1 MKGKGKMSLIA
12 AVMIMLAV
20 LAVFAGCVVDEQPPE
35 PQGYTVT
42 LWEGNSY
49 ALAADAV
56 DTLFDSIPSREGYLF
71 GGWFFDNGTWQ
82 KPVTAAGLAA
92 SEAGTIIYAK
102 WTATGD
108 LALVTFYDHR
118 DGVVL
123 YRAYVEKGSDL
134 SSFDIS
140 PTFRPAD
147 ERYEYIFKG
156 WDKDLTAIAGDTDVR
171 PVYDEIARTYNVTFI
186 VNNVAAKV
194 VSVPY
199 GGAVEAPDAEDIS
212 TYLPHING
220 KKVTFSGWS
229 ATAEELSSI
238 TEDTEVVALW
248 STEDI
253 YFEVTFN
260 YGDGQTTT
268 QTVRYG
274 EDAVP
279 PTYGLDKPD
288 DLGVDHVFVGWD
300 NNYCFVTE
308 DRVINA
314 VYDDH
319 TAWYR
324 VDFYVDN
331 VVYCRYY
338 VEGGEESPMPADPV
352 KPSDETNNYTFDKW
366 LDSRGREADLGSI
379 TSDTAVYAHFGTQKR
394 TYTVEFY
401 VEGKLVDTQRVTTG
415 AAAVAPGED
424 KIQAAISSEE
434 GVVKTFKGWDKTYGE
449 VKSDL
454 VVNAVIERTLETRTV
469 TFKWGLEG
477 EKSEEMTVTFG
488 TAAVA
493 PEVENTTIEKED
505 GIYVFDGWEVV
516 TQGYD
521 SWTSVKSDLTVKA
534 QYKKYP
540 KVFEVRFLDAMGA
553 LIGDVQMVEYGKSAT
568 APSEN
573 PQKAADAQYTYEFD
587 RWDEDFT
594 NVTSDLTIS
603 PLYNAITRTYTV
615 TFYDA
620 DGAQI
625 GEKQSVAY
633 GGKATKPENPVKEST
648 EKYSYTFAGWTG
660 GDVDNIVGDTEFY
673 PTYTETV
680 RKYNVTFIYGKVD
693 EPESSDYHEVI
704 QQVEY
709 GASATAPEKEAE
721 AYTGTNTTEYQ
732 FAGWETSNYLN
743 VTGDMTVKA
752 IYRTYD
758 KYFNVTFR
766 DESGALLSAPQY
778 VRYDKDAVVLP
789 DAENIVKQQDVQY
802 TYAFDGWTYDDGT
815 FISDEDFAAIAGG
828 MKVNRDYELTA
839 HFAKTLRKYTVIFYD
854 DDRTTVLSEQQVDYG
869 ASAAEPE
876 APTKEQ
882 TVQWVYTFKGWDSE
896 AWKNITG
903 DTVVYAT
910 YLQSL
915 RKYDVTFV
923 YGNVDDQSSDDC
935 LTTTIQVEYGKVPEV
950 PADIDTTRPSTAK
963 YDYTFNGWNGLLA
976 VSGDMTVTADYVATI
991 RNYKVT
997 FYNMTTG
1004 ASEGTDTMPYGSWIE
1019 RTMSAGGYVFDSWY
1033 TKDGDNYVALPTKDD
1048 VLSAGGEGHV
1058 TGDMTLYGNL
1068 VMEGITFDS
1077 NNNISGYTG
1086 SNSFVVIPTYAN
1098 REKVGAINSYM
1109 FRGRTQEEIEAVYL
1123 PLGVQVSAN
1132 AFRSMDN
1139 EPFELGNSATWDR
1152 IYDDDVVKTLIVY
1165 CQAED
1170 DGGLDAAWDQ
1180 FDSNWDS
1187 NSIVGATRSGGISSD
1202 NKYFNV
1208 VNIKTIGDYN
1218 FVLINDDGENKAI
1231 IQRFVN
1237 GTKKYVEL
1245 PTGTVTDGTGES
1257 AVEYRITEVA
1267 GSAFRGMSNV
1277 ETVFISAEW
1286 EDLKVGRYVFSGL
1299 TATIYLAIDEPSL
1312 GSTIPG
1318 IGTTDVAK
1326 WNVGWA
1332 KTASGDEGTLTLEWN
1347 CDGLYTQDEVTYLL
1361 RSSGEAIAI
1370 SQEFTFFGGLTKL
1383 TVPETLTVNEKTYTV
1398 TEIGDQLFKDEWLLT
1413 DVSIP
1418 GTIEKIGEQ
1427 AFYGTNLKSLTLADG
1442 LKEIG
1447 NLAFAMNGNL
1457 SYVYIPESCE
1467 TIGYFAFAGANNA
1480 ELFMGRKSAPTGSGL
1495 IGYKVGWNTT
1505 VDLTGIDIS
1514 SIGNIV
1520 SSLVSSGTTLP
1531 TYWNAVGKTEVDIRG
1546 TGLEIGSQVKLIFV
1560 VTKDGNARV
1569 IGATTVG
1576 ANIGLKLKNFTIPRE
1591 VEYNGTKYTVTAIDS
1606 GAFGSWDIETLGIPS
1621 TVTSIASNA
1630 FSSIKTIN
1638 TDAAQPTDTAL
1649 PAGWEFDA
1657 TGITINYGQTL
1668 S

>member
-20 LAVFAGCVVDEQPPE
+20 LTVFAGCVVDEQPPE

-49 ALAADAV
+49 ALAQDDV
-56 DTLFDSIPSREGYLF
+56 DSLFESVPSREGYLF

-82 KPVTAAGLAA
+82 KPVTAAELAA
-92 SEAGTIIYAK
+92 SPDGTVVYAK

-147 ERYEYIFKG
+147 EKFEYIFKG

-338 VEGGEESPMPADPV
+338 VEDGEASPMPADPV

-366 LDSRGREADLGSI
+366 QDIRGREADLGSI

-424 KIQAAISSEE
+424 KVQAAISPEE
-434 GVVKTFKGWDKTYGE
+434 GVVKKFKGWDRTYGE

-469 TFKWGLEG
+469 TFKWWGLEG
-477 EKSEEMTVTFG
+477 EKSEVMTVTFG

-493 PEVENTTIEKED
+493 PEVENTTIEKKD

-540 KVFEVRFLDAMGA
+540 KVFAVRFLDAEGA

-568 APSEN
+568 APSEE
-573 PQKAADAQYTYEFD
+573 PQKAADAQNTYEFD
-587 RWDEDFT
+587 RWDKDFKS
-594 NVTSDLTIS
+594 VTSDLTIS
-603 PLYNAITRTYTV
+603 PMYNAITRTYTV
-615 TFYDA
+615 TFHDA

-625 GEKQSVAY
+625 GEKQSVPY

-648 EKYSYTFAGWTG
+648 EKYSYTFTGWTG

-680 RKYNVTFIYGKVD
+680 REYNVTFIYGKVD

-704 QQVEY
+704 QSVEY
-709 GASATAPEKEAE
+709 GASATAPEEEAK

-743 VTGDMTVKA
+743 VTKDLTVKA
-752 IYRTYD
+752 VYRTYD
-758 KYFNVTFR
+758 NYFNVTFR

-778 VRYDKDAVVLP
+778 VRYGKDAVVLP

-802 TYAFDGWTYDDGT
+802 TYAFDGWTDDDGT

-828 MKVNRDYELTA
+828 MKVNRDYKLTA
-839 HFAKTLRKYTVIFYD
+839 HFAATLRKYTVIFYD

-869 ASAAEPE
+869 TSAAEPE

-882 TVQWVYTFKGWDSE
+882 TVQWVYTFGGWSSE

-923 YGNVDDQSSDDC
+923 YGNVDDESSGDYRK
-935 LTTTIQVEYGKVPEV
+935 TTIQVEYGKIPTVPE
-950 PADIDTTRPSTAK
+950 DIDPTRPSTAK
-963 YDYTFNGWNGLLA
+963 YDYTFSGWNGLLA

-1004 ASEGTDTMPYGSWIE
+1004 AFEGENEMPYGSWIE

-1058 TGDMTLYGNL
+1058 NGDMVLYGNL

-1098 REKVGAINSYM
+1098 RQKVGEINSYM
-1109 FRGRTQEEIEAVYL
+1109 FRGRTQEEIEAVYV
-1123 PLGVQVSAN
+1123 PYGVVVNAK
-1132 AFRSMDN
+1132 AFRSMDD
-1139 EPFELGNSATWDR
+1139 EPYDALNPATWDR
-1152 IYDDDVVKTLIVY
+1152 IYDEDVVKTIILYV
-1165 CQAED
+1165 ED
-1170 DGGLDAAWDQ
+1170 SNPGIIITGN
-1180 FDSNWDS
+1180 FKSNWDS
-1187 NSIVGATRSGGISSD
+1187 GVPGD
-1202 NKYFNV
+1202 NKYFDV
-1208 VNIKTIGDYN
+1208 KGIETIGDYN
-1218 FVLINDDGENKAI
+1218 YVLLADNTAI

-1245 PTGTVTDGTGES
+1245 PTGSVHMSSGDNAGD
-1257 AVEYRITEVA
+1257 YRITELA

-1277 ETVFISAEW
+1277 GTVFIANEW
-1286 EDLKVGRYVFSGL
+1286 KDLKFGKHIFSGL
-1299 TATIYLAIDEPSL
+1299 TATIYLAIEKPTA
-1312 GSTIPG
+1312 GNIPWTETS
-1318 IGTTDVAK
+1318 IGTPVLAEWK
-1326 WNVGWA
+1326 GSWA
-1332 KTASGDEGTLTLEWN
+1332 NTASGDEGEITLEWN

-1361 RSSGEAIAI
+1361 RSNGEAIAI
-1370 SQEFTFFGGLTKL
+1370 SQEFTFVGSLTKL

-1398 TEIGDQLFKDEWLLT
+1398 TEIGDQLFKDEMLLT

-1418 GTIEKIGEQ
+1418 GTIKRIGEQ
-1427 AFYGTNLKSLTLADG
+1427 AFFGTNLKSLTLAEG
-1442 LKEIG
+1442 LEEIG
-1447 NLAFAMNGNL
+1447 NLAFAMNTSL
-1457 SYVYIPESCE
+1457 TYVYIPESCD
-1467 TIGYFAFAGANNA
+1467 TIGYFTFAGANNA

-1514 SIGNIV
+1514 SIGSIV
-1520 SSLVSSGTTLP
+1520 SSLVGSGTTLP
-1531 TYWNAVGKTEVDIRG
+1531 TYWNAVGKTEVERDGWNSIIVAKAV
-1546 TGLEIGSQVKLIFV
+1546 LEFV
-1560 VTKDGNARV
+1560 VQKDGNARL
-1569 IGATTVG
+1569 IRASQDGIIA
-1576 ANIGLKLKNFTIPRE
+1576 KLKSFNIPST
-1591 VEYNGTKYTVTAIDS
+1591 VTYNGVVYTVTAIDS
-1606 GAFGSWDIETLGIPS
+1606 SAFADWELDTLGIPS

-1638 TDAAQPTDTAL
+1638 TDLAQPTEGTK
-1649 PAGWEFDA
+1649 PVGWEFDA
-1657 TGITINYGQTL
+1657 TNITINYGQTL

>member
-49 ALAADAV
+49 ALAQDGV

-82 KPVTAAGLAA
+82 KPVTAAELAA
-92 SEAGTIIYAK
+92 SPDGTVVYAK

-140 PTFRPAD
+140 PTFRSAD
-147 ERYEYIFKG
+147 EKFEYIFKG

-338 VEGGEESPMPADPV
+338 VEGGEASPMPADPV

-366 LDSRGREADLGSI
+366 LDIRGREADLDSI
-379 TSDTAVYAHFGTQKR
+379 TSDTEVYAHFGTQKR

-424 KIQAAISSEE
+424 KVQAAISSEE
-434 GVVKTFKGWDKTYGE
+434 GVVKEFKGWDKTYGE

-469 TFKWGLEG
+469 TFKWWGLEG
-477 EKSEEMTVTFG
+477 EESKEMTVTFG

-521 SWTSVKSDLTVKA
+521 SWTSVKSDLTVEA

-540 KVFEVRFLDAMGA
+540 KVFEVRFLDAEGA
-553 LIGDVQMVEYGKSAT
+553 LIEGVQMVEYGESAT
-568 APSEN
+568 APSEE

-587 RWDEDFT
+587 RWDKDFT
-594 NVTSDLTIS
+594 NVTSDLEIRPVYEKKVRS
-603 PLYNAITRTYTV
+603 YTV
-615 TFYDA
+615 VFYDA

-625 GEKQSVAY
+625 GDAQQVEY
-633 GGKATKPENPVKEST
+633 GKAADEPDTTPVKEST
-648 EKYSYTFAGWTG
+648 EKYSYTFAVWTG

-673 PTYTETV
+673 PTYTGTV
-680 RKYNVTFIYGKVD
+680 RKYNVTFIYKVD
-693 EPESSDYHEVI
+693 KPESSDDYHEET

-709 GASATAPEKEAE
+709 GKSAEAPEEEAK
-721 AYTGTNTTEYQ
+721 AYTGTDTTEYQ

-743 VTGDMTVKA
+743 VTGDLTVKA
-752 IYRTYD
+752 VYRTYD

-778 VRYDKDAVVLP
+778 VRYGRDAVVLP
-789 DAENIVKQQDVQY
+789 SAENIVKQQDVQY
-802 TYAFDGWTYDDGT
+802 TYAFDGWTDDDGT

-828 MKVNRDYELTA
+828 MKVNRDYKLTA

-869 ASAAEPE
+869 TSAIQPE

-882 TVQWVYTFKGWDSE
+882 TVQWVYTFGGWDST
-896 AWKNITG
+896 AWKNIVG

-910 YLQSL
+910 YSQAL

-923 YGNVDDQSSDDC
+923 YGNVDDPSSGDYR
-935 LTTTIQVEYGKVPEV
+935 TRKIQVEYGKIPTVPE
-950 PADIDTTRPSTAK
+950 DIDPTRPSTAK
-963 YDYTFNGWNGLLA
+963 YDYAFNGWNGLLA

-1004 ASEGTDTMPYGSWIE
+1004 AFEGENEMPYGSWIE

-1033 TKDGDNYVALPTKDD
+1033 TKDGDDYTALPTKDD
-1048 VLSAGGEGHV
+1048 VQSAGGEGHV
-1058 TGDMTLYGNL
+1058 NGDMVLYGNL
-1068 VMEGITFDS
+1068 VMEGFEFDAD
-1077 NNNISGYTG
+1077 NNIESYGG
-1086 SNSFVVIPTYAN
+1086 SASFVILPTYAN
-1098 REKVGAINSYM
+1098 RQKVSEIKPKM
-1109 FRGRTQEEIEAVYL
+1109 FWGRTQDEISAVYVPEGL
-1123 PLGVQVSAN
+1123 KVQKE
-1132 AFRSMDN
+1132 AFRSDN
-1139 EPFELGNSATWDR
+1139 TYTWDEDSTK
-1152 IYDDDVVKTLIVY
+1152 YGQVK
-1165 CQAED
+1165 D
-1170 DGGLDAAWDQ
+1170 
-1180 FDSNWDS
+1180 
-1187 NSIVGATRSGGISSD
+1187 
-1202 NKYFNV
+1202 
-1208 VNIKTIGDYN
+1208 
-1218 FVLINDDGENKAI
+1218 
-1231 IQRFVN
+1231 
-1237 GTKKYVEL
+1237 
-1245 PTGTVTDGTGES
+1245 
-1257 AVEYRITEVA
+1257 
-1267 GSAFRGMSNV
+1267 
-1277 ETVFISAEW
+1277 
-1286 EDLKVGRYVFSGL
+1286 
-1299 TATIYLAIDEPSL
+1299 
-1312 GSTIPG
+1312 
-1318 IGTTDVAK
+1318 TDVAK
-1326 WNVGWA
+1326 TVLVLFACEKPLGGTAASTGNFSLNWASGLKGENVFWDVSTAVAIGDYEVILYGGTGAILYKFLNATTSYVNIPTTVTYKGATDTEA
-1332 KTASGDEGTLTLEWN
+1332 KTYTVTTITDYCYADRTNIQTVFVPAEAANMKLGAYLFKNVTATVYLAMERPKKLGVEHDYVLGKWSMFWNYNTWTSKNENLTLEWN
-1347 CDGLYTQDEVTYLL
+1347 CDGLVEIDNVTYLL
-1361 RSSGEAIAI
+1361 RGTGEAVAIA
-1370 SQEFTFFGGLTKL
+1370 QDLTFVGSLTNYTIPS
-1383 TVPETLTVNEKTYTV
+1383 TVTYKEKTYTV
-1398 TEIGDQLFKDEWLLT
+1398 TELGAQLFKDELLLSVVT
-1413 DVSIP
+1413 IP
-1418 GTIEKIGEQ
+1418 DTINVIGDQ
-1427 AFYGTNLKSLTLADG
+1427 AFYGTNLESLTLPEG
-1442 LKEIG
+1442 LETIG
-1447 NLAFAMNGNL
+1447 DLAFAMNTNL
-1457 SYVYIPESCE
+1457 KYVYVPASCSE
-1467 TIGYFAFAGANNA
+1467 IGYFAFTGANNA
-1480 ELFMGRKSAPTGSGL
+1480 ELFMGRDSAPTGSGL
-1495 IGYKVGWNTT
+1495 IGYKMGWNYTT
-1505 VDLTGIDIS
+1505 SLTGIDL
-1514 SIGNIV
+1514 GNIAGAV
-1520 SSLVSSGTTLP
+1520 ETLFKNGTELP
-1531 TYWNAVGKTEVDIRG
+1531 TYWRTRDLVKGSGEDDQSGEIAIYKEIYVNYVVKTDGTAYIYSSGKTSSAMPVLDKFAL
-1546 TGLEIGSQVKLIFV
+1546 TSA
-1560 VTKDGNARV
+1560 VT
-1569 IGATTVG
+1569 
-1576 ANIGLKLKNFTIPRE
+1576 F
-1591 VEYNGTKYTVTAIDS
+1591 NGESITVTVIKAD
-1606 GAFGSWDIETLGIPS
+1606 AFGSAVSEIFIPS
-1621 TVTSIASNA
+1621 TVTTIESGAFTNA
-1630 FSSIKTIN
+1630 VSVR
-1638 TDAAQPTDTAL
+1638 TDATET
-1649 PAGWEFDA
+1649 PAGWNLPEGSTVTTA
-1657 TGITINYGQTL
+1657 
-1668 S
+1668 

>member
-49 ALAADAV
+49 ALAQDGV

-82 KPVTAAGLAA
+82 KPVTAAELAA
-92 SEAGTIIYAK
+92 SPDGTVVYAK

-147 ERYEYIFKG
+147 EKFEYIFKG

-338 VEGGEESPMPADPV
+338 VEGGEASPMPADPV

-379 TSDTAVYAHFGTQKR
+379 TSNTEVYAHFGTQKR

-415 AAAVAPGED
+415 AAAVAPGEG
-424 KIQAAISSEE
+424 KVQAAISSEE
-434 GVVKTFKGWDKTYGE
+434 GVDKTFKGWDKTYGE

-469 TFKWGLEG
+469 TFKWWGLEG

-521 SWTSVKSDLTVKA
+521 SWTSVKSDLTVEA

-540 KVFEVRFLDAMGA
+540 KVFEVRFLDAEGA
-553 LIGDVQMVEYGKSAT
+553 LIDDVQMVEYGESAN

-573 PQKAADAQYTYEFD
+573 PQKAANAQYTYEFD
-587 RWDEDFT
+587 RWDKDFT
-594 NVTSDLTIS
+594 SVTSDLTIS

-625 GEKQSVAY
+625 GEEQTVAY
-633 GGKATKPENPVKEST
+633 GEGASVPDPAPVKADTPQYE
-648 EKYSYTFAGWTG
+648 YIFAGWTG
-660 GDVDNIVGDTEFY
+660 GDVGNIVGDTEFY

-704 QQVEY
+704 QSVEY
-709 GASATAPEKEAE
+709 GASATAPEEEAK

-743 VTGDMTVKA
+743 VTGDLTVKA
-752 IYRTYD
+752 VYRTYD
-758 KYFNVTFR
+758 NYFNVTFR

-778 VRYDKDAVVLP
+778 VRYGKDAVVLP

-828 MKVNRDYELTA
+828 MTVDRDYELTA
-839 HFAKTLRKYTVIFYD
+839 HFAATLRKYTVIFYD

-869 ASAAEPE
+869 TSAAEPE

-882 TVQWVYTFKGWDSE
+882 TVQWVYTFDGWSSE
-896 AWKNITG
+896 AWKNIAG

-923 YGNVDDQSSDDC
+923 YGNVDDPSSDDYR
-935 LTTTIQVEYGKVPEV
+935 TRTIQVEYGKVPTAPEG
-950 PADIDTTRPSTAK
+950 IDTSRPSTPK
-963 YDYTFNGWNGLLA
+963 YEYEFNGWNGLLA
-976 VSGDMTVTADYVATI
+976 VSGDMTVTADYIATI
-991 RNYKVT
+991 RNYKVI
-997 FYNMTTG
+997 FYDMTTG
-1004 ASEGTDTMPYGSWIE
+1004 ELEGDNEMPYGSWIE
-1019 RTMSAGGYVFDSWY
+1019 RTMSAGGYIFDSWY
-1033 TKDGDNYVALPTKDD
+1033 TKEGDDYTALPTKDD
-1048 VLSAGGEGHV
+1048 VLAAGGEGHV
-1058 TGDMTLYGNL
+1058 TGEMTLYGNL

-1098 REKVGAINSYM
+1098 RQKVNAINGHM
-1109 FRGRTQEEIEAVYL
+1109 FQGRTQEEIEAVYL

-1132 AFRSMDN
+1132 AFRSMDD
-1139 EPFELGNSATWDR
+1139 EPHEAGNLATLDK
-1152 IYDDDVVKTLIVY
+1152 IYDEDVVKTLIVY

-1170 DGGLDAAWDQ
+1170 DGGVDAAWDQ
-1180 FDSNWDS
+1180 FDPNWDS
-1187 NSIVGATRSGGISSD
+1187 NSIFGALTSGGISSV

-1208 VNIKTIGDYN
+1208 KGIETIGDYN
-1218 FVLINDDGENKAI
+1218 YVLLADNTAI

-1257 AVEYRITEVA
+1257 AVEYRITELA
-1267 GSAFRGMSNV
+1267 GSAFRGMTNV
-1277 ETVFISAEW
+1277 ETVFIAAEW

-1299 TATIYLAIDEPSL
+1299 TATIYLAIEEPAL

-1318 IGTTDVAK
+1318 IGSSDIAD

-1332 KTASGDEGTLTLEWN
+1332 GKASGDEGELTLEWN

-1361 RSSGEAIAI
+1361 RSNGEAIAI

-1418 GTIEKIGEQ
+1418 GTIKRIGEQ
-1427 AFYGTNLKSLTLADG
+1427 AFFGTNLKSLTLAEG
-1442 LKEIG
+1442 LEEIG
-1447 NLAFAMNGNL
+1447 NLAFAMNTSL
-1457 SYVYIPESCE
+1457 TYVYIPESCD

-1514 SIGNIV
+1514 SIGSIV
-1520 SSLVSSGTTLP
+1520 SSLVGSGTTLP
-1531 TYWNAVGKTEVDIRG
+1531 TYWNAVGKTEVERDGWNSIIVAKAV
-1546 TGLEIGSQVKLIFV
+1546 LEFV
-1560 VTKDGNARV
+1560 VQKDGNARL
-1569 IGATTVG
+1569 IRASQDGIIA
-1576 ANIGLKLKNFTIPRE
+1576 KLKSFNIPST
-1591 VEYNGTKYTVTAIDS
+1591 VTYNDVVYTVTAIDS
-1606 GAFGSWDIETLGIPS
+1606 SAFADWELDTLGIPS

-1638 TDAAQPTDTAL
+1638 TDAAQPTEGTK

-1657 TGITINYGQTL
+1657 TNITINYGQTL

>member
-82 KPVTAAGLAA
+82 KPVTAAELAA
-92 SEAGTIIYAK
+92 SPDGTVVYAK

-147 ERYEYIFKG
+147 EKFEYIFKG

-171 PVYDEIARTYNVTFI
+171 PVYDEVARTYNVTFI

-338 VEGGEESPMPADPV
+338 VEGGEASPMPADPV

-366 LDSRGREADLGSI
+366 LDIRGREADLDSI
-379 TSDTAVYAHFGTQKR
+379 TSDTEVYAHFGTQKR

-424 KIQAAISSEE
+424 KVQAAISSEE
-434 GVVKTFKGWDKTYGE
+434 GVVKEFKGWDKTYGE

-469 TFKWGLEG
+469 TFKWWGLEG
-477 EKSEEMTVTFG
+477 EESKEMTVTFG

-521 SWTSVKSDLTVKA
+521 SWTSVKFDLTVKA

-540 KVFEVRFLDAMGA
+540 KVFEVRFLDAQGA
-553 LIGDVQMVEYGKSAT
+553 LIDDVQMVEYGESAT
-568 APSEN
+568 APSEE
-573 PQKAADAQYTYEFD
+573 PQKAADAQNTYEFD
-587 RWDEDFT
+587 RWDKDFKS
-594 NVTSDLTIS
+594 VTSDLTIS

-625 GEKQSVAY
+625 GEAQTVAY
-633 GGKATKPENPVKEST
+633 GEGASVPDPAPVKAATPQYE
-648 EKYSYTFAGWTG
+648 YIFAGWTG
-660 GDVDNIVGDTEFY
+660 GDVDKIIGDTEFY

-693 EPESSDYHEVI
+693 EPGSSDYHEVI

-709 GASATAPEKEAE
+709 GGKATAPEEEAK

-743 VTGDMTVKA
+743 VTGDLTVKA
-752 IYRTYD
+752 VYRTYD
-758 KYFNVTFR
+758 NYFNVTFR

-778 VRYDKDAVVLP
+778 VRYGRDAVVLP
-789 DAENIVKQQDVQY
+789 SAENIVKQQDVQY
-802 TYAFDGWTYDDGT
+802 TYAFDGWTDDDGT

-828 MKVNRDYELTA
+828 MKVNRDYKLTA

-869 ASAAEPE
+869 TSAIQPE

-882 TVQWVYTFKGWDSE
+882 TVQWVYTFGGWDST
-896 AWKNITG
+896 AWKNIVG

-910 YLQSL
+910 YSQAL

-923 YGNVDDQSSDDC
+923 YGNVDDPSSGDYR
-935 LTTTIQVEYGKVPEV
+935 TRKIQVEYGKIPTVPE
-950 PADIDTTRPSTAK
+950 DIDPTRPSTAK
-963 YDYTFNGWNGLLA
+963 YDYAFNGWNGLLA

-1004 ASEGTDTMPYGSWIE
+1004 AFEGENEMPYGSWIE

-1033 TKDGDNYVALPTKDD
+1033 TKDGDDYTALPTKDD
-1048 VLSAGGEGHV
+1048 VQSAGGEGHV
-1058 TGDMTLYGNL
+1058 NGDMVLYGNL
-1068 VMEGITFDS
+1068 VMEGFEFDAD
-1077 NNNISGYTG
+1077 NNIESYGG
-1086 SNSFVVIPTYAN
+1086 SASFVILPTYAN
-1098 REKVGAINSYM
+1098 RQKVSEIKPKM
-1109 FRGRTQEEIEAVYL
+1109 FWGRTQDEISAVYVPEGL
-1123 PLGVQVSAN
+1123 KVQKE
-1132 AFRSMDN
+1132 AFRSDN
-1139 EPFELGNSATWDR
+1139 TYTWDEDSTK
-1152 IYDDDVVKTLIVY
+1152 YGQVK
-1165 CQAED
+1165 D
-1170 DGGLDAAWDQ
+1170 
-1180 FDSNWDS
+1180 
-1187 NSIVGATRSGGISSD
+1187 
-1202 NKYFNV
+1202 
-1208 VNIKTIGDYN
+1208 
-1218 FVLINDDGENKAI
+1218 
-1231 IQRFVN
+1231 
-1237 GTKKYVEL
+1237 
-1245 PTGTVTDGTGES
+1245 
-1257 AVEYRITEVA
+1257 
-1267 GSAFRGMSNV
+1267 
-1277 ETVFISAEW
+1277 
-1286 EDLKVGRYVFSGL
+1286 
-1299 TATIYLAIDEPSL
+1299 
-1312 GSTIPG
+1312 
-1318 IGTTDVAK
+1318 TDVAK
-1326 WNVGWA
+1326 TVLVLFACEKPLGGTAASTGNFSLNWASGLKGENVFWDVSTAVAIGDYEVILYGGTGAILYKFLNATTSYVNIPTTVTYKGATDTEA
-1332 KTASGDEGTLTLEWN
+1332 KTYTVTTITDYCYADRTNIQTVFVPAEAANMKLGAYLFKNVTATVYLAMERPKKLGVEHDYVLGKWSMFWNYNTWTSKNENLTLEWN
-1347 CDGLYTQDEVTYLL
+1347 CDGLVEIDNVTYLL
-1361 RSSGEAIAI
+1361 RGTGEAVAIA
-1370 SQEFTFFGGLTKL
+1370 QDLTFVGSLTNYTIPS
-1383 TVPETLTVNEKTYTV
+1383 TVTYKEKTYTV
-1398 TEIGDQLFKDEWLLT
+1398 TELGAQLFKDELLLSVVT
-1413 DVSIP
+1413 IP
-1418 GTIEKIGEQ
+1418 DTINVIGDQ
-1427 AFYGTNLKSLTLADG
+1427 AFYGTNLESLTLPEG
-1442 LKEIG
+1442 LETIG
-1447 NLAFAMNGNL
+1447 DLAFAMNTNL
-1457 SYVYIPESCE
+1457 KYVYVPASCSE
-1467 TIGYFAFAGANNA
+1467 IGYFAFTGANNA
-1480 ELFMGRKSAPTGSGL
+1480 ELFMGRDSAPTGSGL
-1495 IGYKVGWNTT
+1495 IGYKMGWNYTT
-1505 VDLTGIDIS
+1505 SLTGIDL
-1514 SIGNIV
+1514 GNIAGAV
-1520 SSLVSSGTTLP
+1520 ETLFKNGTELP
-1531 TYWNAVGKTEVDIRG
+1531 TYWSARGKVQEKMTNLGEIAIYKEIYVNYVVKTDGTAYIYSSGKTSSAMPVLDKFAL
-1546 TGLEIGSQVKLIFV
+1546 TSA
-1560 VTKDGNARV
+1560 VT
-1569 IGATTVG
+1569 
-1576 ANIGLKLKNFTIPRE
+1576 F
-1591 VEYNGTKYTVTAIDS
+1591 NGESITVTVIKAD
-1606 GAFGSWDIETLGIPS
+1606 AFGSAVSEIFIPS
-1621 TVTSIASNA
+1621 TVTTIESGAFTNA
-1630 FSSIKTIN
+1630 VSVR
-1638 TDAAQPTDTAL
+1638 TDATET
-1649 PAGWEFDA
+1649 PAGWNLPEGSTVT
-1657 TGITINYGQTL
+1657 TGVSGL
-1668 S
+1668 

>member
-42 LWEGNSY
+42 LWEGDSY
-49 ALAADAV
+49 ALAQDGV

-82 KPVTAAGLAA
+82 KPVTAAELAA
-92 SEAGTIIYAK
+92 SPDGTVVYAK

-147 ERYEYIFKG
+147 ERYEYVFKG

-338 VEGGEESPMPADPV
+338 VEGGEASPMPADPV

-366 LDSRGREADLGSI
+366 LDSRGREADLDSI
-379 TSDTAVYAHFGTQKR
+379 TSNTEVYAHFGTQKR

-401 VEGKLVDTQRVTTG
+401 VEGKLVDTQSVTTG

-477 EKSEEMTVTFG
+477 EESEEMTVTFG

-521 SWTSVKSDLTVKA
+521 SWTSVKSDLTVEA

-540 KVFEVRFLDAMGA
+540 KVFEVRFLDAEGA
-553 LIGDVQMVEYGKSAT
+553 LIDDVQMVEYGESAT

-573 PQKAADAQYTYEFD
+573 PQKAADAQYTYKFD
-587 RWDEDFT
+587 RWDKDFT
-594 NVTSDLTIS
+594 NVTSDLEIRPVYEKKVRS
-603 PLYNAITRTYTV
+603 YTV
-615 TFYDA
+615 VFYDA

-625 GEKQSVAY
+625 GEKQSVPY
-633 GGKATKPENPVKEST
+633 GGKATKPESPVKEST

-693 EPESSDYHEVI
+693 EPESSDYHKVT
-704 QQVEY
+704 QSVEH
-709 GASATAPEKEAE
+709 GASATAPEEEAK

-743 VTGDMTVKA
+743 VTGDLTVKA
-752 IYRTYD
+752 VYRTYD
-758 KYFNVTFR
+758 NYFNVTFR

-778 VRYDKDAVVLP
+778 VRYGKDAVVLP

-828 MKVNRDYELTA
+828 MTVDRDYELTA
-839 HFAKTLRKYTVIFYD
+839 HFAATLRKYTVIFYD

-869 ASAAEPE
+869 TSAAEPE

-882 TVQWVYTFKGWDSE
+882 TVQWVYTFGGWSSE

-910 YLQSL
+910 YSQSL

-923 YGNVDDQSSDDC
+923 YGNVDDPSSGDYR
-935 LTTTIQVEYGKVPEV
+935 TTTIQVEYGKIPTVPK
-950 PADIDTTRPSTAK
+950 DIDPTRPSTAQ
-963 YDYTFNGWNGLLA
+963 YDYTFSGWNGLLT
-976 VSGDMTVTADYVATI
+976 VNGDMTVTADYIATI

-1004 ASEGTDTMPYGSWIE
+1004 AFEGENEMPYGSWIE

-1048 VLSAGGEGHV
+1048 VQSAGGEGHV

-1068 VMEGITFDS
+1068 VQVGLSFDS
-1077 NNNISGYTG
+1077 SNNVSGYTG
-1086 SNSFVVIPTYAN
+1086 SSSFVVIPTYAN
-1098 REKVGAINSYM
+1098 REKVGAINGYM
-1109 FRGRTQEEIEAVYL
+1109 FRGREQKEIEAIFV
-1123 PLGVQVSAN
+1123 PKGVVVSSY
-1132 AFRSMDN
+1132 AFRSI
-1139 EPFELGNSATWDR
+1139 ETEWWEAVPA
-1152 IYDDDVVKTLIVY
+1152 DDVAKTIIVY
-1165 CQAED
+1165 VED
-1170 DGGLDAAWDQ
+1170 SNPGGIITGN
-1180 FDSNWDS
+1180 FKSNWDS
-1187 NSIVGATRSGGISSD
+1187 GVTSE

-1208 VNIKTIGDYN
+1208 KGVEMIGDYN
-1218 FVLINDDGENKAI
+1218 YVLISDDGENKAI

-1245 PTGTVTDGTGES
+1245 PTGDITIESGNNAGTYKISEL
-1257 AVEYRITEVA
+1257 A
-1267 GSAFRGMSNV
+1267 GSAFRGMTNV
-1277 ETVFISAEW
+1277 ETVFIANEW
-1286 EDLKVGRYVFSGL
+1286 KDLKFGKHIFSGL
-1299 TATIYLAIDEPSL
+1299 TATIYLAIEKPAA
-1312 GSTIPG
+1312 GNIPQTETS
-1318 IGTTDVAK
+1318 IGTPWIAD
-1326 WNVGWA
+1326 WNISWA
-1332 KTASGDEGTLTLEWN
+1332 DQASGDEGELTLEWN

-1361 RSSGEAIAI
+1361 RSNGEAIAI

-1398 TEIGDQLFKDEWLLT
+1398 TEIGDQLFKDEMLLT

-1418 GTIEKIGEQ
+1418 GTIKRIGEQ
-1427 AFYGTNLKSLTLADG
+1427 AFFGTNLKSLTLAEG
-1442 LKEIG
+1442 LEEIG
-1447 NLAFAMNGNL
+1447 NLAFAMNTSL
-1457 SYVYIPESCE
+1457 TYVYIPASCD

-1505 VDLTGIDIS
+1505 VDLTGIDLS
-1514 SIGNIV
+1514 SIGSIV
-1520 SSLVSSGTTLP
+1520 TSLVGSGTTLP
-1531 TYWNAVGKTEVDIRG
+1531 TYWNAVGKTEKDING
-1546 TGLEIGSQVKLIFV
+1546 TGWESLYQVKLIFV

-1569 IGATTVG
+1569 IGATTAG

-1606 GAFGSWDIETLGIPS
+1606 SAFGSWDIETLGIPS

-1630 FSSIKTIN
+1630 FSSIETIN
-1638 TDAAQPTDTAL
+1638 TDLAQPTEGTK

-1657 TGITINYGQTL
+1657 TNITINYGQTL
-1668 S
+1668 N

>member
-1 MKGKGKMSLIA
+1 MKGKAKMSLIA
-12 AVMIMLAV
+12 AIMIMLAV

-49 ALAADAV
+49 ALAQDGV

-147 ERYEYIFKG
+147 EKFEYIFKG

-260 YGDGQTTT
+260 YGAGQTTT

-319 TAWYR
+319 TAWYC
-324 VDFYVDN
+324 VDFYVGDI
-331 VVYCRYY
+331 VYCRYY
-338 VEGGEESPMPADPV
+338 VEGGKASPMPEDPV

-366 LDSRGREADLGSI
+366 LDSHGRKADLSSI
-379 TSDTAVYAHFGTQKR
+379 TSNTEVYAHFGTQKR

-401 VEGKLVDTQRVTTG
+401 VEGELFDTQRVTTG
-415 AAAVAPGED
+415 AAAVAPDEG
-424 KIQAAISSEE
+424 KVQAAISSEE
-434 GVVKTFKGWDKTYGE
+434 GVDKEFKGWDKTYGDVE
-449 VKSDL
+449 SDL

-469 TFKWGLEG
+469 TFKWWGLEE
-477 EKSEEMTVTFG
+477 EKSEVMTVTFG

-493 PEVENTTIEKED
+493 PEVENTTIKKED
-505 GIYVFDGWEVV
+505 GIHVFDGWKVADGSV
-516 TQGYD
+516 G
-521 SWTSVKSDLTVKA
+521 SWTSVKSDLVVEA
-534 QYKKYP
+534 QYKTYP
-540 KVFEVRFLDAMGA
+540 KVFAVRFLDAEGA
-553 LIGDVQMVEYGKSAT
+553 LIGNVQMVEYGESAT
-568 APSEN
+568 APSEK
-573 PQKAADAQYTYEFD
+573 PQKAANAQYTYEFD
-587 RWDEDFT
+587 HWDKDFT
-594 NVTSDLTIS
+594 NVTSELEIRPVYEKKVRS
-603 PLYNAITRTYTV
+603 YTV
-615 TFYDA
+615 VFYDA

-625 GEKQSVAY
+625 GDAQQVEY
-633 GGKATKPENPVKEST
+633 GKAAKKPDTPVKEST
-648 EKYSYTFAGWTG
+648 EKYSYAFAGWTG
-660 GDVDNIVGDTEFY
+660 GDVDKIIGDTEFR
-673 PTYTETV
+673 PTYTESL
-680 RKYNVTFIYGKVD
+680 RKYNVTFIYKVD
-693 EPESSDYHEVI
+693 KPESSDDYHEET

-709 GASATAPEKEAE
+709 GKSAEAPEEEAK
-721 AYTGTNTTEYQ
+721 AYTGTDTTEYQ

-743 VTGDMTVKA
+743 VTGDLTVKA
-752 IYRTYD
+752 VYRTYD

-778 VRYDKDAVVLP
+778 VRYGRDAVVLP
-789 DAENIVKQQDVQY
+789 SAENIVKQQDVQY
-802 TYAFDGWTYDDGT
+802 TYAFDGWTDDDGT

-828 MKVNRDYELTA
+828 MKVNRDYKLTA

-869 ASAAEPE
+869 TSAIQPE

-910 YLQSL
+910 YSQSL

-923 YGNVDDQSSDDC
+923 YGNVDDPSSGDYR
-935 LTTTIQVEYGKVPEV
+935 TRTIQVEYGKIPTVPEG
-950 PADIDTTRPSTAK
+950 IDTTRPSTAK
-963 YDYTFNGWNGLLA
+963 YDYTFKDWNGLLA

-1019 RTMSAGGYVFDSWY
+1019 RTMSAGGYIFDSWY
-1033 TKDGDNYVALPTKDD
+1033 TKEGDNYVALPTKDD
-1048 VLSAGGEGHV
+1048 AGEGHV

-1098 REKVGAINSYM
+1098 RQKVGEINSYM
-1109 FRGRTQEEIEAVYL
+1109 FRGRTQEEIEAVYV
-1123 PLGVQVSAN
+1123 PKGVVVN
-1132 AFRSMDN
+1132 TKAFRSMDGTGY
-1139 EPFELGNSATWDR
+1139 LDTVQAA
-1152 IYDDDVVKTLIVY
+1152 DVAKKVIVY
-1165 CQAED
+1165 VED
-1170 DGGLDAAWDQ
+1170 SKPGISTDN
-1180 FDSNWDS
+1180 FKSNWDS
-1187 NSIVGATRSGGISSD
+1187 GVPGD
-1202 NKYFNV
+1202 NKYFDV
-1208 VNIKTIGDYN
+1208 KGIETIGDYN
-1218 FVLINDDGENKAI
+1218 YVLLADNTAI

-1245 PTGTVTDGTGES
+1245 PTGSVHMSSGDNAGD
-1257 AVEYRITEVA
+1257 YRITELA

-1277 ETVFISAEW
+1277 ETVFIANEW
-1286 EDLKVGRYVFSGL
+1286 KDLKFGKHIFSGL
-1299 TATIYLAIDEPSL
+1299 TATIYLAIEKPTV
-1312 GSTIPG
+1312 GNIPWTETS
-1318 IGTTDVAK
+1318 IGTPVLADWK
-1326 WNVGWA
+1326 GSWA
-1332 KTASGDEGTLTLEWN
+1332 DTASGDEGELTLEWN

-1361 RSSGEAIAI
+1361 RSNGEAIAI
-1370 SQEFTFFGGLTKL
+1370 SQEFTFLGGLTKL
-1383 TVPETLTVNEKTYTV
+1383 TIPETLTVGEKSYTV
-1398 TEIGDQLFKDEWLLT
+1398 TEIGDQLFKDEKLLT

-1418 GTIEKIGEQ
+1418 GTIKRIGEQ
-1427 AFYGTNLKSLTLADG
+1427 AFFGTNLKSLTLAEG
-1442 LKEIG
+1442 LEEIG

-1457 SYVYIPESCE
+1457 SYVYIPESCD

-1514 SIGNIV
+1514 SIGSIV
-1520 SSLVSSGTTLP
+1520 SSLVGSGTTLP
-1531 TYWNAVGKTEVDIRG
+1531 TYWNAVGKTEKDING
-1546 TGLEIGSQVKLIFV
+1546 TGWESLYQVKLIFV

-1569 IGATTVG
+1569 IGATTAG

-1606 GAFGSWDIETLGIPS
+1606 SAFGSWDIETLGIPS

-1630 FSSIKTIN
+1630 FSSIETIN

-1657 TGITINYGQTL
+1657 TNITINYGQTL

>member
-1 MKGKGKMSLIA
+1 M
-12 AVMIMLAV
+12 
-20 LAVFAGCVVDEQPPE
+20 
-35 PQGYTVT
+35 
-42 LWEGNSY
+42 
-49 ALAADAV
+49 
-56 DTLFDSIPSREGYLF
+56 
-71 GGWFFDNGTWQ
+71 
-82 KPVTAAGLAA
+82 
-92 SEAGTIIYAK
+92 
-102 WTATGD
+102 
-108 LALVTFYDHR
+108 
-118 DGVVL
+118 
-123 YRAYVEKGSDL
+123 
-134 SSFDIS
+134 
-140 PTFRPAD
+140 
-147 ERYEYIFKG
+147 
-156 WDKDLTAIAGDTDVR
+156 TAIAGDTDVR

-260 YGDGQTTT
+260 YGAGQTTT

-338 VEGGEESPMPADPV
+338 VEGGEASPMPADPV

-401 VEGKLVDTQRVTTG
+401 VEGKLVDNQNVTTG

-424 KIQAAISSEE
+424 KVQAAISSEE
-434 GVVKTFKGWDKTYGE
+434 GVVKTFKGWDRTYGE

-540 KVFEVRFLDAMGA
+540 KVFEVRFLDAEGA
-553 LIGDVQMVEYGKSAT
+553 LIDDVQMVEYGESAT

-573 PQKAADAQYTYEFD
+573 PQKAADAQNTYVFD
-587 RWDEDFT
+587 RWDKDFT

-633 GGKATKPENPVKEST
+633 GGKATKPESPVKEST
-648 EKYSYTFAGWTG
+648 EKFSYTFAGWTG

-704 QQVEY
+704 QQVKY
-709 GASATAPEKEAE
+709 GASATAPEKEAA

-743 VTGDMTVKA
+743 VTGNMTVRA

-778 VRYDKDAVVLP
+778 VRYGKDEVVLP

-802 TYAFDGWTYDDGT
+802 TYAFDGWTYDDGE

-828 MKVNRDYELTA
+828 MTVDRDYELTA
-839 HFAKTLRKYTVIFYD
+839 HFEATLRKYTVIFYD

-869 ASAAEPE
+869 TSAAEPE

-882 TVQWVYTFKGWDSE
+882 TVQWVYEFSGWSSE

-910 YLQSL
+910 YSQSL

-923 YGNVDDQSSDDC
+923 YGNVDDQSSGDYR
-935 LTTTIQVEYGKVPEV
+935 TTTIQVEYGKVPTV
-950 PADIDTTRPSTAK
+950 PEDIVTTRPSTAK

-976 VSGDMTVTADYVATI
+976 VSGDMTVTADYIATI

-1004 ASEGTDTMPYGSWIE
+1004 AFEGENEMPYGSWIE

-1033 TKDGDNYVALPTKDD
+1033 TKDGTCHRRYDAVRQPRDGGHHLRQQQQYQRLYRLQQLCRHSDLRQQTKGRRDQQLYVPRQNAGRDRGGLFAQGRGCQYQCVPLYGRNRSFRYD
-1048 VLSAGGEGHV
+1048 SAGRRCRQ
-1058 TGDMTLYGNL
+1058 DYYL
-1068 VMEGITFDS
+1068 VCRRQQ
-1077 NNNISGYTG
+1077 
-1086 SNSFVVIPTYAN
+1086 P
-1098 REKVGAINSYM
+1098 R
-1109 FRGRTQEEIEAVYL
+1109 
-1123 PLGVQVSAN
+1123 
-1132 AFRSMDN
+1132 
-1139 EPFELGNSATWDR
+1139 
-1152 IYDDDVVKTLIVY
+1152 
-1165 CQAED
+1165 
-1170 DGGLDAAWDQ
+1170 
-1180 FDSNWDS
+1180 
-1187 NSIVGATRSGGISSD
+1187 
-1202 NKYFNV
+1202 
-1208 VNIKTIGDYN
+1208 
-1218 FVLINDDGENKAI
+1218 
-1231 IQRFVN
+1231 
-1237 GTKKYVEL
+1237 
-1245 PTGTVTDGTGES
+1245 
-1257 AVEYRITEVA
+1257 
-1267 GSAFRGMSNV
+1267 
-1277 ETVFISAEW
+1277 
-1286 EDLKVGRYVFSGL
+1286 RYH
-1299 TATIYLAIDEPSL
+1299 
-1312 GSTIPG
+1312 
-1318 IGTTDVAK
+1318 
-1326 WNVGWA
+1326 
-1332 KTASGDEGTLTLEWN
+1332 
-1347 CDGLYTQDEVTYLL
+1347 
-1361 RSSGEAIAI
+1361 
-1370 SQEFTFFGGLTKL
+1370 
-1383 TVPETLTVNEKTYTV
+1383 
-1398 TEIGDQLFKDEWLLT
+1398 
-1413 DVSIP
+1413 
-1418 GTIEKIGEQ
+1418 
-1427 AFYGTNLKSLTLADG
+1427 
-1442 LKEIG
+1442 
-1447 NLAFAMNGNL
+1447 
-1457 SYVYIPESCE
+1457 
-1467 TIGYFAFAGANNA
+1467 
-1480 ELFMGRKSAPTGSGL
+1480 
-1495 IGYKVGWNTT
+1495 
-1505 VDLTGIDIS
+1505 
-1514 SIGNIV
+1514 
-1520 SSLVSSGTTLP
+1520 
-1531 TYWNAVGKTEVDIRG
+1531 
-1546 TGLEIGSQVKLIFV
+1546 
-1560 VTKDGNARV
+1560 
-1569 IGATTVG
+1569 
-1576 ANIGLKLKNFTIPRE
+1576 
-1591 VEYNGTKYTVTAIDS
+1591 
-1606 GAFGSWDIETLGIPS
+1606 
-1621 TVTSIASNA
+1621 
-1630 FSSIKTIN
+1630 
-1638 TDAAQPTDTAL
+1638 
-1649 PAGWEFDA
+1649 
-1657 TGITINYGQTL
+1657 YGQL
-1668 S
+1668 QIQLGQRRRRR

>member
-12 AVMIMLAV
+12 AVMIVLAV

-49 ALAADAV
+49 ALAQDGV

-102 WTATGD
+102 WTAAGD

-140 PTFRPAD
+140 PTFRSAD
-147 ERYEYIFKG
+147 EKFEYIFKG

-260 YGDGQTTT
+260 YGNGQTTT

-338 VEGGEESPMPADPV
+338 VEGGKVSPMPEDPV
-352 KPSDETNNYTFDKW
+352 KPSDKTNNYTFDKW

-401 VEGKLVDTQRVTTG
+401 VEGKLVDTQSVTTG

-424 KIQAAISSEE
+424 KIQDAISSEE

-477 EKSEEMTVTFG
+477 EESEETTVTFG

-521 SWTSVKSDLTVKA
+521 SWTSVKFDLTVKA

-573 PQKAADAQYTYEFD
+573 PQKAADAQNTYEFD
-587 RWDEDFT
+587 RWDKDFT

-625 GEKQSVAY
+625 GDAQQVEY
-633 GGKATKPENPVKEST
+633 GKAAKKPDTPVKEST
-648 EKYSYTFAGWTG
+648 EKYSYAFAGWTG
-660 GDVDNIVGDTEFY
+660 GDVDKIIGDTKFY
-673 PTYTETV
+673 PTYKESLRSYT
-680 RKYNVTFIYGKVD
+680 VTFVYGKVD
-693 EPESSDYHEVI
+693 EPGSIDYHEVI
-704 QQVEY
+704 QSVEY
-709 GASATAPEKEAE
+709 GASATAPEEEAK

-743 VTGDMTVKA
+743 VTGDLTVKA

-758 KYFNVTFR
+758 NYFNVTFR

-778 VRYDKDAVVLP
+778 VRYGKDAVVLP

-802 TYAFDGWTYDDGT
+802 TYAFDGWTYDDGK
-815 FISDEDFAAIAGG
+815 FISDEDFAAIAAG
-828 MKVNRDYELTA
+828 KVDRDYELTA
-839 HFAKTLRKYTVIFYD
+839 HFAATLRKYTVIFYD

-869 ASAAEPE
+869 TSAAEPE

-882 TVQWVYTFKGWDSE
+882 TVQWVYTFGGWSSE

-910 YLQSL
+910 YSQSL

-923 YGNVDDQSSDDC
+923 YGNVDDESSGDYR
-935 LTTTIQVEYGKVPEV
+935 TTTIQVEYGKVPTV
-950 PADIDTTRPSTAK
+950 PEDIDTTRPSTPK
-963 YDYTFNGWNGLLA
+963 YDYAFNGWNGLLA

-991 RNYKVT
+991 RNYMVT

-1004 ASEGTDTMPYGSWIE
+1004 ALEGENEMPYGSWIE

-1098 REKVGAINSYM
+1098 RQKVEEINSYM
-1109 FRGRTQEEIEAVYL
+1109 FRGRTQEEIEAVYV
-1123 PLGVQVSAN
+1123 PYGVVVNAK
-1132 AFRSMDN
+1132 AFRSMDD
-1139 EPFELGNSATWDR
+1139 EPYEALNPATWDG
-1152 IYDDDVVKTLIVY
+1152 IYDEDVVKTIILYV
-1165 CQAED
+1165 ED
-1170 DGGLDAAWDQ
+1170 SNPGVIITGN
-1180 FDSNWDS
+1180 FKYNWDS
-1187 NSIVGATRSGGISSD
+1187 GVDGD
-1202 NKYFNV
+1202 NKYFDV
-1208 VNIKTIGDYN
+1208 KGIETIGDYN
-1218 FVLINDDGENKAI
+1218 YVLLADNTAI

-1237 GTKKYVEL
+1237 GTKKYVEV
-1245 PTGTVTDGTGES
+1245 PTGSVTVGSGEN
-1257 AVEYRITEVA
+1257 AGEYRITELA

-1277 ETVFISAEW
+1277 ETVFIANEW
-1286 EDLKVGRYVFSGL
+1286 KDLKVGRYVFSGL
-1299 TATIYLAIDEPSL
+1299 TATIYLAIEEPAL

-1318 IGTTDVAK
+1318 IGSLDVAD

-1332 KTASGDEGTLTLEWN
+1332 SKASGDEGELTLEWN

-1361 RSSGEAIAI
+1361 RSNGEAIAI
-1370 SQEFTFFGGLTKL
+1370 SQEFTFVGSLTKL

-1418 GTIEKIGEQ
+1418 GTIERIGEQ
-1427 AFYGTNLKSLTLADG
+1427 AFYGTNLKSLTLAEG

-1447 NLAFAMNGNL
+1447 NLAFAMNTSL
-1457 SYVYIPESCE
+1457 TYVYIPESCD

-1520 SSLVSSGTTLP
+1520 SSLVGSGTTLP

-1546 TGLEIGSQVKLIFV
+1546 TGVEIGSQVKLIFV

-1576 ANIGLKLKNFTIPRE
+1576 ANIGLKLKNFTIPRT
-1591 VEYNGTKYTVTAIDS
+1591 VTYNDVVYTVTAIDS
-1606 GAFGSWDIETLGIPS
+1606 SAFGSWDIETLGIPS

-1630 FSSIKTIN
+1630 FSSIETIN
-1638 TDAAQPTDTAL
+1638 TDLAQPTEGTK

-1657 TGITINYGQTL
+1657 TNITINYGQTL
-1668 S
+1668 G

>member
-49 ALAADAV
+49 ALAQDGV

-147 ERYEYIFKG
+147 EKFEYIFKG
-156 WDKDLTAIAGDTDVR
+156 WDKDLTSIDGDTDVR

-338 VEGGEESPMPADPV
+338 VEGGEASPMPADPV

-424 KIQAAISSEE
+424 KVQAAISSEE

-469 TFKWGLEG
+469 TFKWLGLEG
-477 EKSEEMTVTFG
+477 EESKETTVTFG

-493 PEVENTTIEKED
+493 PEVKNTTIEKED
-505 GIYVFDGWEVV
+505 GIYVFDRWEVV

-521 SWTSVKSDLTVKA
+521 SWTSVKSDLIVEA
-534 QYKKYP
+534 QYKCYP
-540 KVFEVRFLDAMGA
+540 KVFEVRFLDAEGA

-573 PQKAADAQYTYEFD
+573 PQKAADAQYTYEFKG
-587 RWDEDFT
+587 WEV
-594 NVTSDLTIS
+594 VTEGYDSWTSVKSDLTIR
-603 PLYNAITRTYTV
+603 PLYDAITRTYTV
-615 TFYDA
+615 TFHDA

-625 GEKQSVAY
+625 GDAQQVEY
-633 GGKATKPENPVKEST
+633 GKAAKKPDTPVKEST
-648 EKYSYTFAGWTG
+648 EKYSYAFAGWTG

-673 PTYTETV
+673 PTYTEMV

-709 GASATAPEKEAE
+709 GASATAPEEEAK

-743 VTGDMTVKA
+743 VTGDLTVKA

-758 KYFNVTFR
+758 NYFNVTFR

-778 VRYDKDAVVLP
+778 VRYGKDAVVLP

-802 TYAFDGWTYDDGT
+802 TYAFDGWTYDDGK

-828 MKVNRDYELTA
+828 MTVDRDYELTA
-839 HFAKTLRKYTVIFYD
+839 HFAATLRKYTVIFYD

-869 ASAAEPE
+869 TSAAEPE

-882 TVQWVYTFKGWDSE
+882 TVQWVYEFSGWSSE

-910 YLQSL
+910 YSQSL

-923 YGNVDDQSSDDC
+923 YGNVDDESSGDYR
-935 LTTTIQVEYGKVPEV
+935 TTTIQVEYGKIPTVPE
-950 PADIDTTRPSTAK
+950 DIDTTRPSTAK
-963 YDYTFNGWNGLLA
+963 YDYTFSGWNGLLA
-976 VSGDMTVTADYVATI
+976 VSGDMTVTADYIATI

-1004 ASEGTDTMPYGSWIE
+1004 ALEGENEMPYGSWIE
-1019 RTMSAGGYVFDSWY
+1019 RTMSAGGYIFDSWY
-1033 TKDGDNYVALPTKDD
+1033 TKEGDDYTALPTKDD

-1058 TGDMTLYGNL
+1058 NGDMVLYGNL

-1098 REKVGAINSYM
+1098 RQKVGEINSYM

-1123 PLGVQVSAN
+1123 PKGVVVNTN
-1132 AFRSMDN
+1132 AFRSMD
-1139 EPFELGNSATWDR
+1139 G
-1152 IYDDDVVKTLIVY
+1152 
-1165 CQAED
+1165 
-1170 DGGLDAAWDQ
+1170 GGLFGTTVQDADVAKTIILYVE
-1180 FDSNWDS
+1180 DSNPGVIITGNFKYNWDS
-1187 NSIVGATRSGGISSD
+1187 GVDGD
-1202 NKYFNV
+1202 NKYFDV
-1208 VNIKTIGDYN
+1208 KGIETIGDYN
-1218 FVLINDDGENKAI
+1218 YVLLADNTAI

-1245 PTGTVTDGTGES
+1245 PTGTVHVSSGDNIGD
-1257 AVEYRITEVA
+1257 YRITELA
-1267 GSAFRGMSNV
+1267 GAAFRGMSNV
-1277 ETVFISAEW
+1277 ETVFIANEW
-1286 EDLKVGRYVFSGL
+1286 KDLKFGKHIFSGL
-1299 TATIYLAIDEPSL
+1299 TATIYIAISDEGKVGNVPAIQW
-1312 GSTIPG
+1312 GG
-1318 IGTTDVAK
+1318 IEGAQVVTK
-1326 WNVGWA
+1326 WASWNISWA
-1332 KTASGDEGTLTLEWN
+1332 GKASGDEGELTLEWN

-1361 RSSGEAIAI
+1361 RSNGEAIAI
-1370 SQEFTFFGGLTKL
+1370 SQEFTFVGSLTKL

-1398 TEIGDQLFKDEWLLT
+1398 TEIGDQLFKDEMLLT

-1418 GTIEKIGEQ
+1418 GTIKRIGEQ

-1447 NLAFAMNGNL
+1447 NLAFAMNTSL
-1457 SYVYIPESCE
+1457 TYVYIPESCD

-1531 TYWNAVGKTEVDIRG
+1531 TYWNAVGKTEVDISG
-1546 TGLEIGSQVKLIFV
+1546 TGWEIGYQVRLIFV

-1569 IGATTVG
+1569 ISATTAG
-1576 ANIGLKLKNFTIPRE
+1576 ANIGLKLKSFTIPRE
-1591 VEYNGTKYTVTAIDS
+1591 VEYNGTKYTVTSIDS
-1606 GAFGSWDIETLGIPS
+1606 SAFADWELDTLGIPS

-1638 TDAAQPTDTAL
+1638 TDLAQPTEGTK

-1657 TGITINYGQTL
+1657 TNITINYGQTL

>member
-20 LAVFAGCVVDEQPPE
+20 LTVFAGCVVDEQPPE

-49 ALAADAV
+49 ALAQDDV
-56 DTLFDSIPSREGYLF
+56 DSLFESVPSREGYLF

-82 KPVTAAGLAA
+82 KPVTAAELAA
-92 SEAGTIIYAK
+92 SPDGTVVYAK

-147 ERYEYIFKG
+147 EKFEYVFKG

-199 GGAVEAPDAEDIS
+199 GGAVETPDAEDIS

-338 VEGGEESPMPADPV
+338 VEGGEASPMPADPV

-401 VEGKLVDTQRVTTG
+401 VEGELVDTQSVTTG
-415 AAAVAPGED
+415 AAAVAPGEG
-424 KIQAAISSEE
+424 KVQTAISSEE
-434 GVVKTFKGWDKTYGE
+434 GVDKTFKGWDKTYGE

-469 TFKWGLEG
+469 TFKWGLDG
-477 EKSEEMTVTFG
+477 EESEEKTVTFG
-488 TAAVA
+488 AAAAA
-493 PEVENTTIEKED
+493 PEIAETKIEKED
-505 GIYVFDGWEVV
+505 GIYVFDGWKVADGSV
-516 TQGYD
+516 G
-521 SWTSVKSDLTVKA
+521 SWTSVKSDLVVEA

-540 KVFEVRFLDAMGA
+540 KVFEVRFLDAEGA
-553 LIGDVQMVEYGKSAT
+553 LIGGVQMVEYGGSAV
-568 APSEN
+568 APEQT
-573 PQKAADAQYTYEFD
+573 PQKAADAQYTYEFNGWNTAFD
-587 RWDEDFT
+587 Q
-594 NVTSDLTIS
+594 VTSDLKIRPVYIETLRS
-603 PLYNAITRTYTV
+603 YTV
-615 TFYDA
+615 TFYD
-620 DGAQI
+620 DDRTTVLSEQQV
-625 GEKQSVAY
+625 EY
-633 GGKATKPENPVKEST
+633 GTSAAEPKAPTKEQTVQWD
-648 EKYSYTFAGWTG
+648 YTFNRWDSEAWK
-660 GDVDNIVGDTEFY
+660 NITGDTFVY
-673 PTYTETV
+673 AIYSQSL
-680 RKYNVTFIYGKVD
+680 RKYDVTFVYGNVD
-693 EPESSDYHEVI
+693 EPGSSDYHEVI

-709 GASATAPEKEAE
+709 GGKATAPDEEAA
-721 AYTGTNTTEYQ
+721 AYTGTDTTEYQ

-743 VTGDMTVKA
+743 VTGNLTVRA

-778 VRYDKDAVVLP
+778 VRYGKDEVVLP

-802 TYAFDGWTYDDGT
+802 TYAFDGWTYDDGE

-828 MKVNRDYELTA
+828 KTVDRDYELTA
-839 HFAKTLRKYTVIFYD
+839 YFAATVRKYTVIFYD
-854 DDRTTVLSEQQVDYG
+854 DDRTTVLSEQQVEYG
-869 ASAAEPE
+869 TSAAEPE
-876 APTKEQ
+876 TPTKEQ
-882 TVQWVYTFKGWDSE
+882 TVQWVYTFNRWDSE

-923 YGNVDDQSSDDC
+923 YGNVDDQSSGDYR
-935 LTTTIQVEYGKVPEV
+935 TTTIQVEYGKIPTVPE
-950 PADIDTTRPSTAK
+950 DIVTTRPSTAK

-1004 ASEGTDTMPYGSWIE
+1004 ASEGVDTMPYGSWIE

-1048 VLSAGGEGHV
+1048 VLSADGEGHV
-1058 TGDMTLYGNL
+1058 NGDMTLYGNL
-1068 VMEGITFDS
+1068 VMEGFEFDAD
-1077 NNNISGYTG
+1077 NNIESYGG
-1086 SNSFVVIPTYAN
+1086 SASFVILPTYAN
-1098 REKVGAINSYM
+1098 RQKVSEIKPKM
-1109 FRGRTQEEIEAVYL
+1109 FWGRTQDEISAVYVPEGL
-1123 PLGVQVSAN
+1123 KVQKE
-1132 AFRSMDN
+1132 AFRSDN
-1139 EPFELGNSATWDR
+1139 TYTWDEDWTK
-1152 IYDDDVVKTLIVY
+1152 YGQVK
-1165 CQAED
+1165 D
-1170 DGGLDAAWDQ
+1170 
-1180 FDSNWDS
+1180 
-1187 NSIVGATRSGGISSD
+1187 
-1202 NKYFNV
+1202 
-1208 VNIKTIGDYN
+1208 
-1218 FVLINDDGENKAI
+1218 
-1231 IQRFVN
+1231 
-1237 GTKKYVEL
+1237 
-1245 PTGTVTDGTGES
+1245 
-1257 AVEYRITEVA
+1257 
-1267 GSAFRGMSNV
+1267 
-1277 ETVFISAEW
+1277 
-1286 EDLKVGRYVFSGL
+1286 
-1299 TATIYLAIDEPSL
+1299 
-1312 GSTIPG
+1312 
-1318 IGTTDVAK
+1318 TDVAK
-1326 WNVGWA
+1326 TVLVLFACEKPWGGTAASTGNFSLNWASGLKEENVFWDVSTAVAIGDYEVILYGGTGAILYKFLNATTSYVNIPTTVTYKGATDTEA
-1332 KTASGDEGTLTLEWN
+1332 KTYTVTNITDYCYADRTNIQTVFVPAEAENMKLGAYLFKNVTATVYLAMERPKKLGFEYDYVLGKWSMFWNYNTWTSKNENLTLEWN
-1347 CDGLYTQDEVTYLL
+1347 CDGLVEIDNVTYLL
-1361 RSSGEAIAI
+1361 RGTGEAVAIA
-1370 SQEFTFFGGLTKL
+1370 QDLTFVGSLTNYTIPS
-1383 TVPETLTVNEKTYTV
+1383 TVTYKEKTYTV
-1398 TEIGDQLFKDEWLLT
+1398 TELGAQLFKDELLLSVVT
-1413 DVSIP
+1413 IP
-1418 GTIEKIGEQ
+1418 DTINVIGDQ
-1427 AFYGTNLKSLTLADG
+1427 AFYGTNLESLTLPEG
-1442 LKEIG
+1442 LETIG
-1447 NLAFAMNGNL
+1447 DLAFAMNTNL
-1457 SYVYIPESCE
+1457 KYVYVPASCSE
-1467 TIGYFAFAGANNA
+1467 IGYFAFTGANNA
-1480 ELFMGRKSAPTGSGL
+1480 ELFMGRDSAPMGSGL
-1495 IGYKVGWNTT
+1495 IGYKMGWNYTT
-1505 VDLTGIDIS
+1505 SLTGIDL
-1514 SIGNIV
+1514 GNIAGAV
-1520 SSLVSSGTTLP
+1520 ETLFKNGTELP
-1531 TYWNAVGKTEVDIRG
+1531 TYWSAKGKVQEKLDNLGSIPYKEIYINYVIKTDG
-1546 TGLEIGSQVKLIFV
+1546 TAYVYSCAQTSSIMPILDKFALPS
-1560 VTKDGNARV
+1560 A
-1569 IGATTVG
+1569 AT
-1576 ANIGLKLKNFTIPRE
+1576 F
-1591 VEYNGTKYTVTAIDS
+1591 NGESITVTVIKAN
-1606 GAFGSWDIETLGIPS
+1606 AFGSAVSEIFIPS
-1621 TVTSIASNA
+1621 TVTTIESGAFTNA
-1630 FSSIKTIN
+1630 VSVR
-1638 TDAAQPTDTAL
+1638 TDATET
-1649 PAGWEFDA
+1649 PAGWNLPEGSTVT
-1657 TGITINYGQTL
+1657 TGVSGL
-1668 S
+1668 

>member
-12 AVMIMLAV
+12 AVMIVLAV

-92 SEAGTIIYAK
+92 SEEGTIIYAK

-147 ERYEYIFKG
+147 ERYEYVFKG

-260 YGDGQTTT
+260 YGVGQTTT

-308 DRVINA
+308 DKVINA

-324 VDFYVDN
+324 VDFYVGDI
-331 VVYCRYY
+331 VYCRYY
-338 VEGGEESPMPADPV
+338 VEGGKESPMPADPV
-352 KPSDETNNYTFDKW
+352 KPSDKTNNYTFDKW
-366 LDSRGREADLGSI
+366 LDSHGRVADLGSI
-379 TSDTAVYAHFGTQKR
+379 TSNTEVYAHFGTQKR

-401 VEGKLVDTQRVTTG
+401 VEGELFDTQRVTTG
-415 AAAVAPGED
+415 AAAVAPDED
-424 KIQAAISSEE
+424 KVKAAISSEDEE
-434 GVVKTFKGWDKTYGE
+434 GVDKEFKGWDKTYGE

-454 VVNAVIERTLETRTV
+454 VVNAVIERTLEKRTV
-469 TFKWGLEG
+469 TFKWGLKG
-477 EKSEEMTVTFG
+477 EKREVMTVTFG

-505 GIYVFDGWEVV
+505 GIHVFDGWKVADGSV
-516 TQGYD
+516 G
-521 SWTSVKSDLTVKA
+521 SWTSVKSDLVVEA
-534 QYKKYP
+534 QYKYYP
-540 KVFEVRFLDAMGA
+540 KVFEVRFLDAEGA

-568 APSEN
+568 APSEK
-573 PQKAADAQYTYEFD
+573 PQKAADAQYTYEFKG
-587 RWDEDFT
+587 WEV
-594 NVTSDLTIS
+594 VTEGYDSWTSVKSDLTIR
-603 PLYNAITRTYTV
+603 PLYDAITRTYTV
-615 TFYDA
+615 TFHDA

-625 GEKQSVAY
+625 GDAQQVEY
-633 GGKATKPENPVKEST
+633 GKAAKKPDTPVKEST
-648 EKYSYTFAGWTG
+648 EKYSYAFTGWTG
-660 GDVDNIVGDTEFY
+660 GDVDKIIGDTKFY
-673 PTYTETV
+673 PTYKESLRSYT
-680 RKYNVTFIYGKVD
+680 VTFVYGKVD
-693 EPESSDYHEVI
+693 ESGSSDYHEVI

-709 GASATAPEKEAE
+709 GGKATAPEKEAA
-721 AYTGTNTTEYQ
+721 AYKGTNTTEYQ

-743 VTGDMTVKA
+743 VTGDLTVKA

-778 VRYDKDAVVLP
+778 VRYGMDAVVLP
-789 DAENIVKQQDVQY
+789 SAENIVKQQDVQY
-802 TYAFDGWTYDDGT
+802 TYAFDGWTDDDGT

-854 DDRTTVLSEQQVDYG
+854 DDRTTKLGEQQVEYG
-869 ASAAEPE
+869 KSAVEPA

-882 TVQWVYTFKGWDSE
+882 TVQWVYTFDGWDST
-896 AWKNITG
+896 AWTEVKG

-910 YLQSL
+910 YSQSL

-950 PADIDTTRPSTAK
+950 PADIDTTRQSTAK
-963 YDYTFNGWNGLLA
+963 YDYAFNGWNGLLA
-976 VSGDMTVTADYVATI
+976 VSGDMTVTADYIATI
-991 RNYKVT
+991 RNYTVT

-1004 ASEGTDTMPYGSWIE
+1004 AFEGENEMPYGSWIE

-1033 TKDGDNYVALPTKDD
+1033 TKDGDNYVALPTEDD

-1068 VMEGITFDS
+1068 VQAGLSFDS
-1077 NNNISGYTG
+1077 SNNVSGYTG
-1086 SNSFVVIPTYAN
+1086 SSSFVVIPTYAN
-1098 REKVGAINSYM
+1098 REKVGAINGYM
-1109 FRGRTQEEIEAVYL
+1109 FRGREQKEIEAIFV
-1123 PLGVQVSAN
+1123 PKGVVVSSY
-1132 AFRSMDN
+1132 AFRSI
-1139 EPFELGNSATWDR
+1139 EPERWEITVPE
-1152 IYDDDVVKTLIVY
+1152 DDVANTIIVY
-1165 CQAED
+1165 VED
-1170 DGGLDAAWDQ
+1170 SNPGSSVISKDN
-1180 FDSNWDS
+1180 FKSNWDS
-1187 NSIVGATRSGGISSD
+1187 GITSE

-1208 VNIKTIGDYN
+1208 KGVEMIGDYN
-1218 FVLINDDGENKAI
+1218 YVLINDDGENKAI

-1245 PTGTVTDGTGES
+1245 PIGDITIESGNNAGT
-1257 AVEYRITEVA
+1257 YKITELA
-1267 GSAFRGMSNV
+1267 GSAFRGMTNV
-1277 ETVFISAEW
+1277 ETVFIANGW
-1286 EDLKVGRYVFSGL
+1286 KDLKFGKHIFSGL
-1299 TATIYLAIDEPSL
+1299 TATIYLAIEKPAA
-1312 GSTIPG
+1312 GNIPWTETS
-1318 IGTTDVAK
+1318 IGTPVLADWK
-1326 WNVGWA
+1326 GSWA
-1332 KTASGDEGTLTLEWN
+1332 NTASGDEGEITLEWN

-1361 RSSGEAIAI
+1361 RSNGEAIAI
-1370 SQEFTFFGGLTKL
+1370 SQEFTFVGSLTKL

-1398 TEIGDQLFKDEWLLT
+1398 TEIGDQLFKDEMLLT

-1418 GTIEKIGEQ
+1418 GTIKRIGEQ
-1427 AFYGTNLKSLTLADG
+1427 AFFGTNLKSLTLAEG
-1442 LKEIG
+1442 LEEIG
-1447 NLAFAMNGNL
+1447 NLAFAMNSNL
-1457 SYVYIPESCE
+1457 AYVYIPASCD

-1505 VDLTGIDIS
+1505 VDLTGLDLS

-1520 SSLVSSGTTLP
+1520 SSLVGSGTTLP
-1531 TYWNAVGKTEVDIRG
+1531 TYWNAVGKTEVERDGWNSIIVAKAV
-1546 TGLEIGSQVKLIFV
+1546 LEFV
-1560 VTKDGNARV
+1560 VQKDGNARL
-1569 IGATTVG
+1569 IRASQDG
-1576 ANIGLKLKNFTIPRE
+1576 IISKLKSFNIPST
-1591 VEYNGTKYTVTAIDS
+1591 VTYNDVVYTVTSIDG
-1606 GAFGSWDIETLGIPS
+1606 GAFGDWEMETLGIPS

-1630 FSSIKTIN
+1630 FSSVKTIN
-1638 TDAAQPTDTAL
+1638 TDAAQPTEGTK

-1657 TGITINYGQTL
+1657 TNITINYGQTL
-1668 S
+1668 SEE

>member
-49 ALAADAV
+49 ALAQDGV

-82 KPVTAAGLAA
+82 KPVTAAELAA
-92 SEAGTIIYAK
+92 SPDGTVVYAK

-140 PTFRPAD
+140 PTFRSAD
-147 ERYEYIFKG
+147 EKFEYIFKG

-338 VEGGEESPMPADPV
+338 VEGGEASPMPADPV

-366 LDSRGREADLGSI
+366 LDIRGREADLDSI
-379 TSDTAVYAHFGTQKR
+379 TSDTEVYAHFGTQKR

-424 KIQAAISSEE
+424 KVQAAISSEE
-434 GVVKTFKGWDKTYGE
+434 GVVKEFKGWDKTYGE

-469 TFKWGLEG
+469 TFKWWGLEG
-477 EKSEEMTVTFG
+477 EESKEMTVTFG

-521 SWTSVKSDLTVKA
+521 SWTSVKSDLTVEA

-540 KVFEVRFLDAMGA
+540 KVFEVRFLDAEGA
-553 LIGDVQMVEYGKSAT
+553 LIEGVQMVEYGESAT
-568 APSEN
+568 APSEE

-587 RWDEDFT
+587 RWDKDFT
-594 NVTSDLTIS
+594 NVTSDLEIRPVYEKKVRS
-603 PLYNAITRTYTV
+603 YTV
-615 TFYDA
+615 VFYDA

-625 GEKQSVAY
+625 GDAQQVEY
-633 GGKATKPENPVKEST
+633 GKAADEPDTTPVKEST
-648 EKYSYTFAGWTG
+648 EKYSYTFAVWTG

-673 PTYTETV
+673 PTYTGTV
-680 RKYNVTFIYGKVD
+680 RKYNVTFIYKVD
-693 EPESSDYHEVI
+693 KPESSDDYHEET

-709 GASATAPEKEAE
+709 GKSAEAPEEEAK
-721 AYTGTNTTEYQ
+721 AYTGTDTTEYQ

-743 VTGDMTVKA
+743 VTGDLTVKA
-752 IYRTYD
+752 VYRTYD

-778 VRYDKDAVVLP
+778 VRYGRDAVVLP
-789 DAENIVKQQDVQY
+789 SAENIVKQQDVQY
-802 TYAFDGWTYDDGT
+802 TYAFDGWTDDDGT

-828 MKVNRDYELTA
+828 MKVNRDYKLTA

-869 ASAAEPE
+869 TSAIQPE

-882 TVQWVYTFKGWDSE
+882 TVQWVYTFGGWDST
-896 AWKNITG
+896 AWKNIVG

-910 YLQSL
+910 YSQAL

-923 YGNVDDQSSDDC
+923 YGNVDDPSSGDYR
-935 LTTTIQVEYGKVPEV
+935 TRKIQVEYGKIPTVPE
-950 PADIDTTRPSTAK
+950 DIDPTRPSTAK
-963 YDYTFNGWNGLLA
+963 YDYAFNGWNGLLA

-1004 ASEGTDTMPYGSWIE
+1004 AFEGENEMPYGSWIE

-1033 TKDGDNYVALPTKDD
+1033 TKDGDDYTALPTKDD
-1048 VLSAGGEGHV
+1048 VQSAGGEGHV
-1058 TGDMTLYGNL
+1058 NGDMVLYGNL
-1068 VMEGITFDS
+1068 VMEGFEFDAD
-1077 NNNISGYTG
+1077 NNIESYGG
-1086 SNSFVVIPTYAN
+1086 SASFVILPTYAN
-1098 REKVGAINSYM
+1098 RQKVSEIKPKM
-1109 FRGRTQEEIEAVYL
+1109 FWGRTQDEISAVYVPEGL
-1123 PLGVQVSAN
+1123 KVQKE
-1132 AFRSMDN
+1132 AFRSDN
-1139 EPFELGNSATWDR
+1139 TYTWDEDSTK
-1152 IYDDDVVKTLIVY
+1152 YGQVK
-1165 CQAED
+1165 D
-1170 DGGLDAAWDQ
+1170 
-1180 FDSNWDS
+1180 
-1187 NSIVGATRSGGISSD
+1187 
-1202 NKYFNV
+1202 
-1208 VNIKTIGDYN
+1208 
-1218 FVLINDDGENKAI
+1218 
-1231 IQRFVN
+1231 
-1237 GTKKYVEL
+1237 
-1245 PTGTVTDGTGES
+1245 
-1257 AVEYRITEVA
+1257 
-1267 GSAFRGMSNV
+1267 
-1277 ETVFISAEW
+1277 
-1286 EDLKVGRYVFSGL
+1286 
-1299 TATIYLAIDEPSL
+1299 
-1312 GSTIPG
+1312 
-1318 IGTTDVAK
+1318 TDVAK
-1326 WNVGWA
+1326 TVLVLFACEKPLGGTAASTGNFSLNWASGLKGENVFWDVSTAVAIGDYEVILYGGTGAILYKFLNATTSYVNIPTTVTYKGATDTEA
-1332 KTASGDEGTLTLEWN
+1332 KTYTVTTITDYCYADRTNIQTVFVPAEAANMKLGAYLFKNVTATVYLAMERPKKLGVEHDYVLGKWSMFWNYNTWTSKNENLTLEWN
-1347 CDGLYTQDEVTYLL
+1347 CDGLVEIDNVTYLL
-1361 RSSGEAIAI
+1361 RGTGEAVAIA
-1370 SQEFTFFGGLTKL
+1370 QDLTFVGSLTNYTIPS
-1383 TVPETLTVNEKTYTV
+1383 TVTYKEKTYTV
-1398 TEIGDQLFKDEWLLT
+1398 TELGAQLFKDELLLSVVT
-1413 DVSIP
+1413 IP
-1418 GTIEKIGEQ
+1418 DTINVIGDQ
-1427 AFYGTNLKSLTLADG
+1427 AFYGTNLESLTLPEG
-1442 LKEIG
+1442 LETIG
-1447 NLAFAMNGNL
+1447 DLAFAMNTNL
-1457 SYVYIPESCE
+1457 KYVYVPASCSE
-1467 TIGYFAFAGANNA
+1467 IGYFAFTGANNA
-1480 ELFMGRKSAPTGSGL
+1480 ELFMGRDSAPTGSGL
-1495 IGYKVGWNTT
+1495 IGYKMGWNYTT
-1505 VDLTGIDIS
+1505 SLTGIDL
-1514 SIGNIV
+1514 GNIAGAV
-1520 SSLVSSGTTLP
+1520 ETLFKNGTELP
-1531 TYWNAVGKTEVDIRG
+1531 TYWSARGKVQEKMTNLGEIAIYKEIYVNYVVKTDGTAYIYSSGKTSSAMPVLDKFAL
-1546 TGLEIGSQVKLIFV
+1546 TSA
-1560 VTKDGNARV
+1560 VT
-1569 IGATTVG
+1569 
-1576 ANIGLKLKNFTIPRE
+1576 F
-1591 VEYNGTKYTVTAIDS
+1591 NGESITVTVIKAD
-1606 GAFGSWDIETLGIPS
+1606 AFGSAVSEIFIPS
-1621 TVTSIASNA
+1621 TVTTIESGAFTNA
-1630 FSSIKTIN
+1630 VSVR
-1638 TDAAQPTDTAL
+1638 TDATET
-1649 PAGWEFDA
+1649 PAGWNLPEGSTVT
-1657 TGITINYGQTL
+1657 TGVSGL
-1668 S
+1668 

>member
-1 MKGKGKMSLIA
+1 MSLIA

-49 ALAADAV
+49 ALAQDGV

-92 SEAGTIIYAK
+92 SPDGTVVYAK

-147 ERYEYIFKG
+147 EKFEYIFKG

-171 PVYDEIARTYNVTFI
+171 PVYDEIARTYNVTFT

-338 VEGGEESPMPADPV
+338 VEGGEASPMPADPV

-366 LDSRGREADLGSI
+366 LDSRGREADLGLI

-401 VEGKLVDTQRVTTG
+401 VEGKLVDTQSVTTG

-424 KIQAAISSEE
+424 KIQAAISPEE

-469 TFKWGLEG
+469 TFKWWGLER
-477 EKSEEMTVTFG
+477 EESKEMTVTFG

-505 GIYVFDGWEVV
+505 GIYVFNGWEVV

-521 SWTSVKSDLTVKA
+521 SWTSVKSDLTVEA

-540 KVFEVRFLDAMGA
+540 KVFEVRFLDAKGA
-553 LIGDVQMVEYGKSAT
+553 LIGDVQMVEYGESAT

-573 PQKAADAQYTYEFD
+573 PQKAADAQYTYEFKG
-587 RWDEDFT
+587 WDPAFDK
-594 NVTSDLTIS
+594 VTSDLEIRPVYEKKVRS
-603 PLYNAITRTYTV
+603 YTV
-615 TFYDA
+615 VFYDA
-620 DGAQI
+620 DGVQI
-625 GEKQSVAY
+625 GDAQQVEY
-633 GGKATKPENPVKEST
+633 GKAANVPDAPVKEST
-648 EKYSYTFAGWTG
+648 EEYSYTFTGWTG
-660 GDVDNIVGDTEFY
+660 GNVGKIVGDTEFY
-673 PTYTETV
+673 PTYKESLRSYT
-680 RKYNVTFIYGKVD
+680 VTFVYGKVD
-693 EPESSDYHEVI
+693 EPGSIDYHEVI
-704 QQVEY
+704 QSVEY
-709 GASATAPEKEAE
+709 GASATAPEEEAK

-743 VTGDMTVKA
+743 VTGDLTVKA

-758 KYFNVTFR
+758 NYFNVTFR

-778 VRYDKDAVVLP
+778 VRYGKDAVVLP

-802 TYAFDGWTYDDGT
+802 TYAFDGWTYDDGK

-828 MKVNRDYELTA
+828 MTVDRDYELTA
-839 HFAKTLRKYTVIFYD
+839 HFAATLRKYTVIFYD
-854 DDRTTVLSEQQVDYG
+854 DDRTTVLSEQQVEYG
-869 ASAAEPE
+869 TSAAEPE

-882 TVQWVYTFKGWDSE
+882 TVQWVYTFGGWDST
-896 AWKNITG
+896 AWTEVKG

-910 YLQSL
+910 YSQAL

-923 YGNVDDQSSDDC
+923 YGNVDDTSSGDYR
-935 LTTTIQVEYGKVPEV
+935 TKTIQVEYGKIPTVPEG
-950 PADIDTTRPSTAK
+950 IDTKRPSTPK
-963 YDYTFNGWNGLLA
+963 YDYEFKGWNGLLA

-1004 ASEGTDTMPYGSWIE
+1004 AFEGENEMPYGSWIE

-1068 VMEGITFDS
+1068 VQVGLSFDS
-1077 NNNISGYTG
+1077 SNNVSGYTG

-1098 REKVGAINSYM
+1098 REKVGAINGYM
-1109 FRGRTQEEIEAVYL
+1109 FRGREKKEIEAIFV
-1123 PLGVQVSAN
+1123 PKGVVVSSY
-1132 AFRSMDN
+1132 AFRSI
-1139 EPFELGNSATWDR
+1139 ETEWWEAVPA
-1152 IYDDDVVKTLIVY
+1152 DDVANTIIVY
-1165 CQAED
+1165 VED
-1170 DGGLDAAWDQ
+1170 SNPGVIFTGN
-1180 FDSNWDS
+1180 FKSNWDS
-1187 NSIVGATRSGGISSD
+1187 GITSE

-1208 VNIKTIGDYN
+1208 KGVEMIGDYN
-1218 FVLINDDGENKAI
+1218 YVLISDDGENKAI

-1245 PTGTVTDGTGES
+1245 PIGDITIESGNNAGT
-1257 AVEYRITEVA
+1257 YKITELA

-1277 ETVFISAEW
+1277 ETVFIANEW
-1286 EDLKVGRYVFSGL
+1286 KDLKFGKHIFSGL
-1299 TATIYLAIDEPSL
+1299 TATIYIAISDKGKVGNVPA
-1312 GSTIPG
+1312 I
-1318 IGTTDVAK
+1318 K
-1326 WNVGWA
+1326 WGELTGAAIGWA
-1332 KTASGDEGTLTLEWN
+1332 EWKTTWADQASGDEGELTLEWN

-1361 RSSGEAIAI
+1361 RSNGEAIAI
-1370 SQEFTFFGGLTKL
+1370 SQEFTFLGGLTKL

-1418 GTIEKIGEQ
+1418 GTIKRIGEQ
-1427 AFYGTNLKSLTLADG
+1427 AFYGTNLKTLTLADG

-1447 NLAFAMNGNL
+1447 NLAFAMNTSL
-1457 SYVYIPESCE
+1457 TYVYIPESCD

-1520 SSLVSSGTTLP
+1520 SSLVGSGTTLP
-1531 TYWNAVGKTEVDIRG
+1531 TYWNAVGKTEVDISG
-1546 TGLEIGSQVKLIFV
+1546 TGWESLYQVRLIFV

-1569 IGATTVG
+1569 IGATTAG

-1606 GAFGSWDIETLGIPS
+1606 SAFGSWDIETLGIPS

-1638 TDAAQPTDTAL
+1638 TDTAQPTDTAL

-1657 TGITINYGQTL
+1657 TNITINYGQTL
-1668 S
+1668 G

>member
-49 ALAADAV
+49 ALAQDGV

-147 ERYEYIFKG
+147 ERYEYVFKG

-260 YGDGQTTT
+260 YGVGQTTT

-324 VDFYVDN
+324 VDFYVEND
-331 VVYCRYY
+331 VYCRYY
-338 VEGGEESPMPADPV
+338 VEGGKASPMPADPV

-366 LDSRGREADLGSI
+366 LDSHGRKADLGSI
-379 TSDTAVYAHFGTQKR
+379 TSDTEVYAHFGTQKR

-401 VEGKLVDTQRVTTG
+401 VEGTLVDTQSVTTG

-424 KIQAAISSEE
+424 KVKAVISPEE
-434 GVVKTFKGWDKTYGE
+434 GVVKRFKGWDRTYGE

-454 VVNAVIERTLETRTV
+454 VVNAVIERTLEKRTV

-477 EKSEEMTVTFG
+477 EKSEVMTVTFG

-505 GIYVFDGWEVV
+505 GIHVFDGWKVADGSV
-516 TQGYD
+516 G
-521 SWTSVKSDLTVKA
+521 SWTSVKSDLVVEA
-534 QYKKYP
+534 QYKTYP
-540 KVFEVRFLDAMGA
+540 KVFAVRFLDAEGA
-553 LIGDVQMVEYGKSAT
+553 LIGNVQMVEYGESAT
-568 APSEN
+568 APSEK
-573 PQKAADAQYTYEFD
+573 PQKAADAQYTYVFD
-587 RWDEDFT
+587 HWDKDFT
-594 NVTSDLTIS
+594 NVTSELEIRPVYEKKVRS
-603 PLYNAITRTYTV
+603 YTV
-615 TFYDA
+615 VFYDA

-625 GEKQSVAY
+625 GEAQTVVYGEGASVPDPA
-633 GGKATKPENPVKEST
+633 PVKAATPQYE
-648 EKYSYTFAGWTG
+648 YTFAGWTG
-660 GDVDNIVGDTEFY
+660 GDADRIVGDTEFY
-673 PTYTETV
+673 PTYTGTV
-680 RKYNVTFIYGKVD
+680 RKYNVTFIYKVD
-693 EPESSDYHEVI
+693 KPESSDDYHEET

-709 GASATAPEKEAE
+709 GASATAPEEEAKK
-721 AYTGTNTTEYQ
+721 YTGTNTTEYQ

-743 VTGDMTVKA
+743 VTEDLTVKA
-752 IYRTYD
+752 VYRIYD
-758 KYFNVTFR
+758 KYFSVTFR

-778 VRYDKDAVVLP
+778 VRYGKDEVVLP
-789 DAENIVKQQDVQY
+789 NVANIVKQQDVQY
-802 TYAFDGWTYDDGT
+802 TYAFDGWTCDDGE
-815 FISDEDFAAIAGG
+815 FVSHDAFAAIAAG
-828 MKVNRDYELTA
+828 KVDRDYELTA
-839 HFAKTLRKYTVIFYD
+839 HFAKTWRKYTVIFYD

-869 ASAAEPE
+869 KSAAEPE
-876 APTKEQ
+876 TPTKEQ
-882 TVQWVYTFKGWDSE
+882 TVQWVYTFGGWSSE
-896 AWKNITG
+896 AWKNIAG

-910 YLQSL
+910 YSQSL

-923 YGNVDDQSSDDC
+923 YGNVDDESSGDYHKK
-935 LTTTIQVEYGKVPEV
+935 TIQVEYGKIPTA
-950 PADIDTTRPSTAK
+950 PKDIDTTRPSTPQ
-963 YDYTFNGWNGLLA
+963 YDYAFKGWNGLLA
-976 VSGDMTVTADYVATI
+976 VSGDMTVTADYIATI

-1004 ASEGTDTMPYGSWIE
+1004 VFEGENEMPYGSWIE
-1019 RTMSAGGYVFDSWY
+1019 RTMSAGGYIFDSWY
-1033 TKDGDNYVALPTKDD
+1033 TKEGDDYTALPTKDD
-1048 VLSAGGEGHV
+1048 VQSAGGEGHV
-1058 TGDMTLYGNL
+1058 NGDMTLYGNL

-1098 REKVGAINSYM
+1098 RQKVGAINSYM

-1123 PLGVQVSAN
+1123 PLGVRVSAN
-1132 AFRSMDN
+1132 AFRSMDD
-1139 EPFELGNSATWDR
+1139 EPLDANFETWDK
-1152 IYDDDVVKTLIVY
+1152 IYDEDVVKTLIVY

-1170 DGGLDAAWDQ
+1170 DGG

-1187 NSIVGATRSGGISSD
+1187 NSIIGALRLFGGISSD

-1208 VNIKTIGDYN
+1208 INSKTIGDYN
-1218 FVLINDDGENKAI
+1218 FVLVNDDGENKAI

-1257 AVEYRITEVA
+1257 AVEYRITELA
-1267 GSAFRGMSNV
+1267 GSAFRGMTNV
-1277 ETVFISAEW
+1277 ETVFIAAEW

-1299 TATIYLAIDEPSL
+1299 TATIYLAIEEPGL

-1318 IGTTDVAK
+1318 IGSVDIAD
-1326 WNVGWA
+1326 WNGGWA
-1332 KTASGDEGTLTLEWN
+1332 NTASGDEGELTLEWN
-1347 CDGLYTQDEVTYLL
+1347 CDGLYTQEEVTYLL
-1361 RSSGEAIAI
+1361 RSNGEAIAI
-1370 SQEFTFFGGLTKL
+1370 SQEFTFVGDFTKL
-1383 TVPETLTVNEKTYTV
+1383 TIPETLTVGEKSYTV
-1398 TEIGDQLFKDEWLLT
+1398 TEIGDQLFKDERLLT

-1418 GTIEKIGEQ
+1418 GTIKRIGEQ
-1427 AFYGTNLKSLTLADG
+1427 AFFGTNLKSLTLAEG
-1442 LKEIG
+1442 LEEIG
-1447 NLAFAMNGNL
+1447 NLAFAMNSNL
-1457 SYVYIPESCE
+1457 TYVYIPESCD

-1514 SIGNIV
+1514 SIGSIV
-1520 SSLVSSGTTLP
+1520 SSLVGSGTTLP

-1546 TGLEIGSQVKLIFV
+1546 TGVEIGFQVRLIFV

-1569 IGATTVG
+1569 IGATTAG
-1576 ANIGLKLKNFTIPRE
+1576 TNIGLKLKSFTIPRE

-1606 GAFGSWDIETLGIPS
+1606 SAFGSWDIETLGIPS

-1630 FSSIKTIN
+1630 FSSIETIN

-1657 TGITINYGQTL
+1657 TNITINYGQTL
-1668 S
+1668 G

>member
-1 MKGKGKMSLIA
+1 MKGKEKMSLIA

-20 LAVFAGCVVDEQPPE
+20 LTVFAGCVVDEQPPE

-147 ERYEYIFKG
+147 EKFEYIFKG

-300 NNYCFVTE
+300 NNHCFVTE

-338 VEGGEESPMPADPV
+338 VEGGEASPMPADPV

-401 VEGKLVDTQRVTTG
+401 VEGKLVDNQNVTTG

-424 KIQAAISSEE
+424 KVQAAISSEE
-434 GVVKTFKGWDKTYGE
+434 GVVKTFKGWDRTYGE

-469 TFKWGLEG
+469 TFKWWGLEG
-477 EKSEEMTVTFG
+477 EESEEMTVTFG

-521 SWTSVKSDLTVKA
+521 SWTSVKSDLTVEA

-540 KVFEVRFLDAMGA
+540 KVFEVRFLDAEGA
-553 LIGDVQMVEYGKSAT
+553 LIGDVQMVEYGGSAV
-568 APSEN
+568 APEQT

-625 GEKQSVAY
+625 GEKQSVPY
-633 GGKATKPENPVKEST
+633 GGKATKPESPVKEST

-660 GDVDNIVGDTEFY
+660 GDVGNIVGDTEFY

-680 RKYNVTFIYGKVD
+680 RKYNVTFVYGKVD

-709 GASATAPEKEAE
+709 GASATAPENEAK
-721 AYTGTNTTEYQ
+721 AYKGTNTTEYQ

-743 VTGDMTVKA
+743 VTGDLTVKA

-758 KYFNVTFR
+758 NYFNVTFR

-778 VRYDKDAVVLP
+778 VRYGKDEVVLP

-802 TYAFDGWTYDDGT
+802 TYAFDGWTYDDGE

-828 MKVNRDYELTA
+828 KTVDRDYELTA
-839 HFAKTLRKYTVIFYD
+839 HFAATLRKYTVIFYD
-854 DDRTTVLSEQQVDYG
+854 DDRTTVLSEQQVEYG
-869 ASAAEPE
+869 TSAAEPE

-882 TVQWVYTFKGWDSE
+882 TVQWVYEFSGWSSE

-910 YLQSL
+910 YSQSL

-923 YGNVDDQSSDDC
+923 YGNVDDESSGDYRK
-935 LTTTIQVEYGKVPEV
+935 TTIQVEYGKIPTVPE
-950 PADIDTTRPSTAK
+950 DIDTARPSTAK

-976 VSGDMTVTADYVATI
+976 VNGDMTVIADYVATI

-1004 ASEGTDTMPYGSWIE
+1004 ASEGENDMPYGSWIE

-1098 REKVGAINSYM
+1098 RQKVEEINSYM

-1123 PLGVQVSAN
+1123 PKGVVVNTN
-1132 AFRSMDN
+1132 AFRSMDGTGLFGTTVQDADVAKTIILYVEDSN
-1139 EPFELGNSATWDR
+1139 PGVIITGNFK
-1152 IYDDDVVKTLIVY
+1152 Y
-1165 CQAED
+1165 
-1170 DGGLDAAWDQ
+1170 
-1180 FDSNWDS
+1180 NWDS
-1187 NSIVGATRSGGISSD
+1187 GIDGD
-1202 NKYFNV
+1202 NKYFDV
-1208 VNIKTIGDYN
+1208 KGIETIGDYN
-1218 FVLINDDGENKAI
+1218 YVLLADNTAI

-1245 PTGTVTDGTGES
+1245 PTGTVHVSSGDNIGD
-1257 AVEYRITEVA
+1257 YRITELA
-1267 GSAFRGMSNV
+1267 GAAFRGMSNV
-1277 ETVFISAEW
+1277 ETVFIANEW
-1286 EDLKVGRYVFSGL
+1286 KDLKFGKHIFSGL
-1299 TATIYLAIDEPSL
+1299 TATIYIAISDEGKVGNVPAIQW
-1312 GSTIPG
+1312 GG
-1318 IGTTDVAK
+1318 IEGAQVVTK
-1326 WNVGWA
+1326 WASWNISWA
-1332 KTASGDEGTLTLEWN
+1332 GKASGDEGELTLEWN

-1361 RSSGEAIAI
+1361 RSNGEAIAI

-1398 TEIGDQLFKDEWLLT
+1398 TEIGDQLFKDERLLT

-1418 GTIEKIGEQ
+1418 GTIKRIGEQ
-1427 AFYGTNLKSLTLADG
+1427 AFYGTNLKSLTLAEG
-1442 LKEIG
+1442 LEEIG

-1457 SYVYIPESCE
+1457 SYVYIPESCD

-1520 SSLVSSGTTLP
+1520 SSLVGSGTTLP
-1531 TYWNAVGKTEVDIRG
+1531 TYWNAVGKTEVDISG
-1546 TGLEIGSQVKLIFV
+1546 TGWEIGYQVRLIFV

-1569 IGATTVG
+1569 IGATTAG
-1576 ANIGLKLKNFTIPRE
+1576 ANIGLKLKSFNIPST
-1591 VEYNGTKYTVTAIDS
+1591 VTYNDVVYTVTSIDS
-1606 GAFGSWDIETLGIPS
+1606 SAFADWELDTLGIPS

-1638 TDAAQPTDTAL
+1638 TDAAQPTEGTK

-1657 TGITINYGQTL
+1657 TNITINYGQTL

>member
-12 AVMIMLAV
+12 AVMLMLAV

-49 ALAADAV
+49 ALASDAV

-147 ERYEYIFKG
+147 EKFEYIFKG
-156 WDKDLTAIAGDTDVR
+156 WDKDLTSVVEDTDVR
-171 PVYDEIARTYNVTFI
+171 PVYDEIARTYNVTFM
-186 VNNVAAKV
+186 VNNVAVKV

-212 TYLPHING
+212 AYLPHVNG
-220 KKVTFSGWS
+220 KKVTFTGWS
-229 ATAEELSSI
+229 ANAQALSSVTKDLNI
-238 TEDTEVVALW
+238 VALW

-253 YFEVTFN
+253 YFDVTFN
-260 YGDGQTTT
+260 YGGGRTTT

-279 PTYGLDKPD
+279 PTTGLDKPD
-288 DLGVDHVFVGWD
+288 GLGVDYVFVGWD

-314 VYDDH
+314 VYDNHAD
-319 TAWYR
+319 WYR
-324 VDFYVDN
+324 VDFYVGDI
-331 VVYCRYY
+331 VYCRYY
-338 VEGGEESPMPADPV
+338 VEGGKASPMPANPV
-352 KPSDETNNYTFDKW
+352 KPSDETNDYTFDKW
-366 LDSRGREADLGSI
+366 MDSRDIEANLGSI
-379 TSDTAVYAHFGTQKR
+379 TSNTEVYAHFVEKKR
-394 TYTVEFY
+394 TYTVDFY
-401 VEGKLVDTQRVTTG
+401 VEGRLFDSQEVVTG
-415 AAAVAPGED
+415 ASAETPNNEEVKE
-424 KIQAAISSEE
+424 AIFSEE
-434 GVVKTFKGWDKTYGE
+434 GVEKKFVKWDKGYNKVT
-449 VKSDL
+449 SDL
-454 VVNAVIERTLETRTV
+454 VVNAVIERSLETRTV

-477 EKSEEMTVTFG
+477 EESEERTVTFG

-493 PEVENTTIEKED
+493 PEVKNTTIEKED
-505 GIYVFDGWEVV
+505 GIHVFVGWEVV

-521 SWTSVKSDLTVKA
+521 SWTSVKSDLTVVA
-534 QYKKYP
+534 QYKEYP
-540 KVFEVRFLDAMGA
+540 KVFEVRFLDAEGA
-553 LIGDVQMVEYGKSAT
+553 LIGDAQMVEYGESAT
-568 APSEN
+568 APSEK

-587 RWDEDFT
+587 HWDKDFT
-594 NVTSDLTIS
+594 SVTDDLEIRPVYKETLRS
-603 PLYNAITRTYTV
+603 YTV

-625 GEKQSVAY
+625 GEKQSVEY
-633 GGKATKPENPVKEST
+633 GGKASAPDAPVKEST
-648 EKYSYTFAGWTG
+648 EKYSYAFAGWTG
-660 GDVDNIVGDTEFY
+660 GNVNNIVGDTEFY

-680 RKYNVTFIYGKVD
+680 RTYNVTFVYGNVD
-693 EPESSDYHEVI
+693 EPESSDYHEVT

-709 GASATAPEKEAE
+709 GGKAKAPEEEAK
-721 AYTGTNTTEYQ
+721 AYKGTNTTEYQ

-752 IYRTYD
+752 VYRTYD

-766 DESGALLSAPQY
+766 DASGALLSAPQY
-778 VRYDKDAVVLP
+778 VRYGKDAVVLP

-828 MKVNRDYELTA
+828 MAVDRDYELTA
-839 HFAKTLRKYTVIFYD
+839 HFAATLRKYTVIFYD

-869 ASAAEPE
+869 TSAAEPE

-882 TVQWVYTFKGWDSE
+882 TVQWVYTFDGWDSE
-896 AWKNITG
+896 AWQNITG

-910 YLQSL
+910 YSQSL

-923 YGNVDDQSSDDC
+923 YGNVDDQSSGDYH
-935 LTTTIQVEYGKVPEV
+935 TRTIQVEYGKIPTA
-950 PADIDTTRPSTAK
+950 PKDIDTTRPSTAK

-1004 ASEGTDTMPYGSWIE
+1004 ALEGENEMPYGSWIE

-1058 TGDMTLYGNL
+1058 NGDMVLYGNL

-1098 REKVGAINSYM
+1098 RQKVEEINSYM
-1109 FRGRTQEEIEAVYL
+1109 FRGRTQEEIEAVYV
-1123 PLGVQVSAN
+1123 PYGVVVN
-1132 AFRSMDN
+1132 TKAFRSMDD
-1139 EPFELGNSATWDR
+1139 EPLDANPETWDG
-1152 IYDDDVVKTLIVY
+1152 IYDEDVVKTIILYV
-1165 CQAED
+1165 ED
-1170 DGGLDAAWDQ
+1170 SNPGGIITGN
-1180 FDSNWDS
+1180 FKYNWDS
-1187 NSIVGATRSGGISSD
+1187 GVPGD
-1202 NKYFNV
+1202 NKYFDV
-1208 VNIKTIGDYN
+1208 KGIETIGDYN
-1218 FVLINDDGENKAI
+1218 YVLLADNTAI

-1237 GTKKYVEL
+1237 GTKKYVEV
-1245 PTGTVTDGTGES
+1245 PTGSVHMSSGDNAGD
-1257 AVEYRITEVA
+1257 YRITELA

-1277 ETVFISAEW
+1277 ETVFIANEW
-1286 EDLKVGRYVFSGL
+1286 KDLKFGKHIFSGL
-1299 TATIYLAIDEPSL
+1299 TATIYLAIEKPAVGDVPKVETSF
-1312 GSTIPG
+1312 
-1318 IGTTDVAK
+1318 GTPWVAD

-1332 KTASGDEGTLTLEWN
+1332 GKASGDEGTLTLEWN

-1361 RSSGEAIAI
+1361 RSNGEAIAI

-1383 TVPETLTVNEKTYTV
+1383 IVPETLTVNEKTYTV
-1398 TEIGDQLFKDEWLLT
+1398 TEIGDQLFKDEMLLT

-1418 GTIEKIGEQ
+1418 GTIKRIGEQ
-1427 AFYGTNLKSLTLADG
+1427 AFFGTNLKSLTLAEG
-1442 LKEIG
+1442 LEEIG
-1447 NLAFAMNGNL
+1447 NLAFAMNSNL
-1457 SYVYIPESCE
+1457 AYVYIPASCD

-1514 SIGNIV
+1514 SIGSIV
-1520 SSLVSSGTTLP
+1520 TSLVGSGTTLP
-1531 TYWNAVGKTEVDIRG
+1531 TYWNAVGKTEVTMKGWNDIVVAARAV
-1546 TGLEIGSQVKLIFV
+1546 LEFV
-1560 VTKDGNARV
+1560 VQKDGNARLIRV
-1569 IGATTVG
+1569 SQEGG
-1576 ANIGLKLKNFTIPRE
+1576 FLKLDNFVIPAA
-1591 VEYNGTKYTVTAIDS
+1591 VEYNGVSYTVTSIDG
-1606 GAFGSWDIETLGIPS
+1606 GAFGDWELDTLGIPS

-1638 TDAAQPTDTAL
+1638 TDLAQPTEGTK

-1657 TGITINYGQTL
+1657 TNITINYGQKL
-1668 S
+1668 SEE

>member
-49 ALAADAV
+49 ALAQDGV

-82 KPVTAAGLAA
+82 KPVTAAELAA
-92 SEAGTIIYAK
+92 SPDGTVVYAK

-147 ERYEYIFKG
+147 EKFEYVFKG

-338 VEGGEESPMPADPV
+338 VEGGEASPMPADPV

-401 VEGKLVDTQRVTTG
+401 VEGKLVDTQNVTTG

-424 KIQAAISSEE
+424 KIQAAISPEE
-434 GVVKTFKGWDKTYGE
+434 GVVKTFKGWDRTYGE

-521 SWTSVKSDLTVKA
+521 SWTSVKSDLTVVA
-534 QYKKYP
+534 QYKMYP
-540 KVFEVRFLDAMGA
+540 KVYEVRFLDAEGA
-553 LIGDVQMVEYGKSAT
+553 LIGDVQMVEYGKAAT

-573 PQKAADAQYTYEFD
+573 PQKAADAQNTYEFD
-587 RWDEDFT
+587 RWDKDFKS
-594 NVTSDLTIS
+594 VTSDLTIS
-603 PLYNAITRTYTV
+603 PMYNAITRTYTV

-633 GGKATKPENPVKEST
+633 GGKATKPESPVKEST

-673 PTYTETV
+673 PTYNETL

-693 EPESSDYHEVI
+693 EPGSIDYHEVI
-704 QQVEY
+704 QSVEH
-709 GASATAPEKEAE
+709 GASATAPEEEAK

-743 VTGDMTVKA
+743 VTGDLTVKA
-752 IYRTYD
+752 VYRTYD
-758 KYFNVTFR
+758 NYFNVTFR

-778 VRYDKDAVVLP
+778 VRYGKDAVVLP

-828 MKVNRDYELTA
+828 MTVDRDYELTA
-839 HFAKTLRKYTVIFYD
+839 HFAATLRKYTVIFYD

-869 ASAAEPE
+869 TSAAEPE

-882 TVQWVYTFKGWDSE
+882 TVQWVYEFSGWDSDK
-896 AWKNITG
+896 WTNIVG

-910 YLQSL
+910 YSQSL

-923 YGNVDDQSSDDC
+923 YGNVDDESSGDYR
-935 LTTTIQVEYGKVPEV
+935 TTTIQVEYGKVPTV
-950 PADIDTTRPSTAK
+950 PEDIDTTRPSTAK

-991 RNYKVT
+991 RNYKVI
-997 FYNMTTG
+997 FYDMTTG
-1004 ASEGTDTMPYGSWIE
+1004 ELEGDNEMPYGSWIE

-1098 REKVGAINSYM
+1098 RQKVEEINSYM
-1109 FRGRTQEEIEAVYL
+1109 FRGRTQEEIEAVYV
-1123 PLGVQVSAN
+1123 PYGVVVNAK
-1132 AFRSMDN
+1132 AFRSMDD
-1139 EPFELGNSATWDR
+1139 EPYEALNPSTWDG
-1152 IYDDDVVKTLIVY
+1152 IYDEDVVKTIILYV
-1165 CQAED
+1165 ED
-1170 DGGLDAAWDQ
+1170 SNPGVIITGN
-1180 FDSNWDS
+1180 FKYNWDS
-1187 NSIVGATRSGGISSD
+1187 GVDGD
-1202 NKYFNV
+1202 NKYFDV
-1208 VNIKTIGDYN
+1208 KGIETIGDYN
-1218 FVLINDDGENKAI
+1218 YVLLADNTAI

-1237 GTKKYVEL
+1237 GTKKYVEV
-1245 PTGTVTDGTGES
+1245 PTGSVTVGSGEN
-1257 AVEYRITEVA
+1257 AGEYRITELA

-1277 ETVFISAEW
+1277 ETVFIANEW
-1286 EDLKVGRYVFSGL
+1286 KDLKVGRYVFSGL
-1299 TATIYLAIDEPSL
+1299 TATIYLAIEEPAV
-1312 GSTIPG
+1312 GNIPRVETS
-1318 IGTTDVAK
+1318 IGTPWVAD

-1332 KTASGDEGTLTLEWN
+1332 NTASGDEGELTLEWN
-1347 CDGLYTQDEVTYLL
+1347 CDGLHTQDEVTYLL
-1361 RSSGEAIAI
+1361 RSNGEAIAI
-1370 SQEFTFFGGLTKL
+1370 SQEFTFLGGLTKL

-1418 GTIEKIGEQ
+1418 GTIKRIGEQ
-1427 AFYGTNLKSLTLADG
+1427 AFFGTNLKSLTLAEG

-1447 NLAFAMNGNL
+1447 NLAFAMNTSL
-1457 SYVYIPESCE
+1457 TYVYIPESCE

-1514 SIGNIV
+1514 SIGSIV
-1520 SSLVSSGTTLP
+1520 TSLVGSGTTLP
-1531 TYWNAVGKTEVDIRG
+1531 TYWNAVGKTEVTKEGKNGIALIARAV
-1546 TGLEIGSQVKLIFV
+1546 LEFV
-1560 VTKDGNARV
+1560 VQKDGNARLIRVSQAGVYAKLDNFV
-1569 IGATTVG
+1569 IPA
-1576 ANIGLKLKNFTIPRE
+1576 A
-1591 VEYNGTKYTVTAIDS
+1591 VEYNGVSYTVTSIDG
-1606 GAFGSWDIETLGIPS
+1606 GAFADWELDTLGIPS

-1630 FSSIKTIN
+1630 FSSIETIN
-1638 TDAAQPTDTAL
+1638 TDLAQPTEGTK

-1657 TGITINYGQTL
+1657 TNITINYGQTL
-1668 S
+1668 G

>member
-49 ALAADAV
+49 ALAQDDV
-56 DTLFDSIPSREGYLF
+56 DSLFESVPSREGYLF

-147 ERYEYIFKG
+147 EKFEYIFKG
-156 WDKDLTAIAGDTDVR
+156 WDKDLTSVVEDTDVR
-171 PVYDEIARTYNVTFI
+171 PVYDEIARTYNVTFM
-186 VNNVAAKV
+186 VNNVAVKV

-212 TYLPHING
+212 AYLPHVNG
-220 KKVTFSGWS
+220 KKVTFTGWS
-229 ATAEELSSI
+229 ANAQALSSVTKDLNI
-238 TEDTEVVALW
+238 VALW

-253 YFEVTFN
+253 YFDVTFN
-260 YGDGQTTT
+260 YGVGRTTT

-279 PTYGLDKPD
+279 PTTGLDKPD
-288 DLGVDHVFVGWD
+288 GLGVDYVFVGWD

-308 DRVINA
+308 DKVINA
-314 VYDDH
+314 VYDNHAD
-319 TAWYR
+319 WYR
-324 VDFYVDN
+324 VDFYVGDI
-331 VVYCRYY
+331 VYCRYY
-338 VEGGEESPMPADPV
+338 VEGGKASPMPENPV
-352 KPSDETNNYTFDKW
+352 KPSDETNDYTFDKW
-366 LDSRGREADLGSI
+366 LDDRDIEANLDSI
-379 TSDTAVYAHFGTQKR
+379 TSDTAVYAHFVENKR
-394 TYTVEFY
+394 TYTVDFY
-401 VEGKLVDTQRVTTG
+401 VEGRLFDSQEVVTG
-415 AAAVAPGED
+415 ASAETPNNKEVEE
-424 KIQAAISSEE
+424 AISPEE
-434 GVVKTFKGWDKTYGE
+434 GVVKRFVKWDKGYNKVT
-449 VKSDL
+449 SDL
-454 VVNAVIERTLETRTV
+454 VVNAVIKRTLETRTV
-469 TFKWGLEG
+469 TFRWGLEG
-477 EKSEEMTVTFG
+477 EESKETTVTFG

-493 PEVENTTIEKED
+493 PEIENTTIKKED
-505 GIYVFDGWEVV
+505 GIHVFVGWKVV
-516 TQGYD
+516 TTGHD
-521 SWTSVKSDLTVKA
+521 SWTSVKSDLTVVA
-534 QYKKYP
+534 QYKTYP
-540 KVFEVRFLDAMGA
+540 KVFEVRFLDAEGA
-553 LIGDVQMVEYGKSAT
+553 LIDDVQMVEYGKSAT
-568 APSEN
+568 APSEE
-573 PQKAADAQYTYEFD
+573 PQKAADAQYTYEFKG
-587 RWDEDFT
+587 WDTAFDK
-594 NVTSDLTIS
+594 VTSKLEIRPVYKEMLRS
-603 PLYNAITRTYTV
+603 YTV
-615 TFYDA
+615 TFYDDDRTTKLDEQQVEYGKSA
-620 DGAQI
+620 AAPETPTKAQ
-625 GEKQSVAY
+625 
-633 GGKATKPENPVKEST
+633 T
-648 EKYSYTFAGWTG
+648 EQWIYTFDGWDSTAWTE
-660 GDVDNIVGDTEFY
+660 VKGDTVVY
-673 PTYTETV
+673 ATYSPAL
-680 RKYNVTFIYGKVD
+680 RKYNVTFVYGKVD
-693 EPESSDYHEVI
+693 EPESSDYHEAT

-709 GASATAPEKEAE
+709 GASATAPEEEAA

-743 VTGDMTVKA
+743 VTGDLTVKA

-758 KYFNVTFR
+758 NYFNVTFR

-778 VRYDKDAVVLP
+778 VRYGKDAVVLP

-828 MKVNRDYELTA
+828 KTVDRDYELIA
-839 HFAKTLRKYTVIFYD
+839 HFAATLRKYTVIFYD

-869 ASAAEPE
+869 TSAAEPE

-882 TVQWVYTFKGWDSE
+882 TVQWVYTFGGWSSE

-910 YLQSL
+910 YSQSL

-923 YGNVDDQSSDDC
+923 YGNVDDQSSGDYH
-935 LTTTIQVEYGKVPEV
+935 TKTIQVEYGKIPTA
-950 PADIDTTRPSTAK
+950 PKDIDTSRPSTPK
-963 YDYTFNGWNGLLA
+963 YEYEFNGWNGLLA
-976 VSGDMTVTADYVATI
+976 VSGDMTVTADYIATI

-1004 ASEGTDTMPYGSWIE
+1004 ALEGENDMPYGSWIE

-1048 VLSAGGEGHV
+1048 VQSAGGEGHV
-1058 TGDMTLYGNL
+1058 NGDMTLYGNL

-1098 REKVGAINSYM
+1098 RQKVGAINGHM
-1109 FRGRTQEEIEAVYL
+1109 FQGRTQEEIEAVYL

-1139 EPFELGNSATWDR
+1139 EPYEAFNSATWDR

-1170 DGGLDAAWDQ
+1170 DGGWDATRDQ

-1187 NSIVGATRSGGISSD
+1187 NSILGATRSGGISSD

-1208 VNIKTIGDYN
+1208 INIKTIGDYN
-1218 FVLINDDGENKAI
+1218 FVLVNDDGENKAI

-1245 PTGTVTDGTGES
+1245 PTGTVIDGMGES
-1257 AVEYRITEVA
+1257 AVEYRITELA
-1267 GSAFRGMSNV
+1267 GSAFRGMTNV
-1277 ETVFISAEW
+1277 ETVFIAAEW

-1299 TATIYLAIDEPSL
+1299 TATIYLAIEEPGL

-1318 IGTTDVAK
+1318 IGSADIAD

-1332 KTASGDEGTLTLEWN
+1332 NTASGDEGEITLEWN

-1361 RSSGEAIAI
+1361 RSNGEAIAI
-1370 SQEFTFFGGLTKL
+1370 SQEFTFVGSLTKL

-1398 TEIGDQLFKDEWLLT
+1398 TEIGDQLFKDEMLLT

-1418 GTIEKIGEQ
+1418 GTIKRIGEQ
-1427 AFYGTNLKSLTLADG
+1427 AFFGTNLKSLTLADG

-1447 NLAFAMNGNL
+1447 NLAFAMNTSL
-1457 SYVYIPESCE
+1457 TYVYIPESCE

-1505 VDLTGIDIS
+1505 VDLTGLDLS
-1514 SIGNIV
+1514 SIGSIV
-1520 SSLVSSGTTLP
+1520 SSLVGSGTTLP
-1531 TYWNAVGKTEVDIRG
+1531 TYWNAVGKTEVTMEGKNGIALVARAV
-1546 TGLEIGSQVKLIFV
+1546 LEFV
-1560 VTKDGNARV
+1560 VQKDGNARLIRVSQAGIYAKLDNFV
-1569 IGATTVG
+1569 IPA
-1576 ANIGLKLKNFTIPRE
+1576 E
-1591 VEYNGTKYTVTAIDS
+1591 VEYNGVSYTVTSIDS
-1606 GAFGSWDIETLGIPS
+1606 GAFGDWELDTLGIPS

-1657 TGITINYGQTL
+1657 TNITINYGQTL

>member
-49 ALAADAV
+49 ALAQDGV

-260 YGDGQTTT
+260 YGNGQTTT

-338 VEGGEESPMPADPV
+338 VEGGKASPMPEDPV
-352 KPSDETNNYTFDKW
+352 KPSNETNNYTFDKW
-366 LDSRGREADLGSI
+366 LDSHGRVADLGSI
-379 TSDTAVYAHFGTQKR
+379 TSNTEVYAHFGTQKR

-401 VEGKLVDTQRVTTG
+401 VEGELFDTQRVTTG
-415 AAAVAPGED
+415 AAAVAPDED
-424 KIQAAISSEE
+424 KVQAAISSEE
-434 GVVKTFKGWDKTYGE
+434 GVDKEFKGWDKTYGE

-469 TFKWGLEG
+469 TFKWWGLEG
-477 EKSEEMTVTFG
+477 EESKEMTVTFG

-505 GIYVFDGWEVV
+505 GIIYVFDGWEVV
-516 TQGYD
+516 TTGYD

-534 QYKKYP
+534 KYKMYP
-540 KVFEVRFLDAMGA
+540 KVFAVRFLDAEGA
-553 LIGDVQMVEYGKSAT
+553 LIGDVRMVEYGKSAT
-568 APSEN
+568 APSEE
-573 PQKAADAQYTYEFD
+573 PQKAADAQYTYEFKG
-587 RWDEDFT
+587 WDTAFDK
-594 NVTSDLTIS
+594 VTSDLEIRPVYKEMLRS
-603 PLYNAITRTYTV
+603 YTV

-625 GEKQSVAY
+625 GEAQTVAY

-648 EKYSYTFAGWTG
+648 EKYSYTFTGWTG

-673 PTYTETV
+673 PTYTGTV
-680 RKYNVTFIYGKVD
+680 RKYNVTFIYKVD
-693 EPESSDYHEVI
+693 KPESSDDYHEET

-709 GASATAPEKEAE
+709 GASATAPEEEAKK
-721 AYTGTNTTEYQ
+721 YTGTNTTEYQ

-743 VTGDMTVKA
+743 VTGDMTVRA

-778 VRYDKDAVVLP
+778 VRYGRDAVVLP
-789 DAENIVKQQDVQY
+789 SAENIVKQQDVQY
-802 TYAFDGWTYDDGT
+802 TYAFDGWTDDDGT

-828 MKVNRDYELTA
+828 MKVNRDYKLTA

-869 ASAAEPE
+869 TSAIQPE

-882 TVQWVYTFKGWDSE
+882 TVQWVYTFGGWDST
-896 AWKNITG
+896 AWKNIVG

-910 YLQSL
+910 YSQAL

-923 YGNVDDQSSDDC
+923 YGNVDDPSSGDYR
-935 LTTTIQVEYGKVPEV
+935 TRKIQVEYGKIPTVPE
-950 PADIDTTRPSTAK
+950 DIDPTRPSTAK
-963 YDYTFNGWNGLLA
+963 YDYAFNGWNGLLA

-1004 ASEGTDTMPYGSWIE
+1004 AFEGENEMPYGSWIE

-1033 TKDGDNYVALPTKDD
+1033 TKEGDNYVALPTKDD

-1068 VMEGITFDS
+1068 VMEGFEFDAD
-1077 NNNISGYTG
+1077 NNIESYGG
-1086 SNSFVVIPTYAN
+1086 SASFVILPTYAN
-1098 REKVGAINSYM
+1098 RQKVSEIKPKM
-1109 FRGRTQEEIEAVYL
+1109 FWGRTQDEISAVYVPEGL
-1123 PLGVQVSAN
+1123 KVQKE
-1132 AFRSMDN
+1132 AFRSDN
-1139 EPFELGNSATWDR
+1139 TYTWDEDWTK
-1152 IYDDDVVKTLIVY
+1152 YDQVK
-1165 CQAED
+1165 D
-1170 DGGLDAAWDQ
+1170 
-1180 FDSNWDS
+1180 
-1187 NSIVGATRSGGISSD
+1187 
-1202 NKYFNV
+1202 
-1208 VNIKTIGDYN
+1208 
-1218 FVLINDDGENKAI
+1218 
-1231 IQRFVN
+1231 
-1237 GTKKYVEL
+1237 
-1245 PTGTVTDGTGES
+1245 
-1257 AVEYRITEVA
+1257 
-1267 GSAFRGMSNV
+1267 
-1277 ETVFISAEW
+1277 
-1286 EDLKVGRYVFSGL
+1286 
-1299 TATIYLAIDEPSL
+1299 
-1312 GSTIPG
+1312 
-1318 IGTTDVAK
+1318 TDVAK
-1326 WNVGWA
+1326 TVLVLFACEKPLGGTEASTGNFSLNWASGLKGENVFWDVSTAVAIGDYEVILYGGTGAILYKFLNATTSYVNIPTTVTYKGATDTEA
-1332 KTASGDEGTLTLEWN
+1332 KTYTVTTITDYCYADRTNIQTVFVPAEAANMKLGAYLFKNVTATVYLAMERPKKLGFEYDYVLGKWSMFWNYNTWTSKNENLTLEWN
-1347 CDGLYTQDEVTYLL
+1347 CDGLVEIDNVTYLL
-1361 RSSGEAIAI
+1361 RGTGEAVAIA
-1370 SQEFTFFGGLTKL
+1370 QDLTFVGSLTNYTIPS
-1383 TVPETLTVNEKTYTV
+1383 TVTYKEKTYTV
-1398 TEIGDQLFKDEWLLT
+1398 TELGAQLFKDELLLSVVT
-1413 DVSIP
+1413 IP
-1418 GTIEKIGEQ
+1418 DTINVIGDQ
-1427 AFYGTNLKSLTLADG
+1427 AFYGTNLESLTLPEG
-1442 LKEIG
+1442 LETIG
-1447 NLAFAMNGNL
+1447 DLAFAMNTNL
-1457 SYVYIPESCE
+1457 KYVYVPASCSE
-1467 TIGYFAFAGANNA
+1467 IGYFAFTGANNA
-1480 ELFMGRKSAPTGSGL
+1480 ELFMGRDSAPTGSGL
-1495 IGYKVGWNTT
+1495 IGYKMGWNYTT
-1505 VDLTGIDIS
+1505 SLTGIDL
-1514 SIGNIV
+1514 GNIAGAV
-1520 SSLVSSGTTLP
+1520 ETLFKNGTELP
-1531 TYWNAVGKTEVDIRG
+1531 TYWSAKGKVQEKLDNLGSIPYKEIYINYVIKTDGTAYVYSCAQTSSIMPILDKFALPSAVT
-1546 TGLEIGSQVKLIFV
+1546 F
-1560 VTKDGNARV
+1560 
-1569 IGATTVG
+1569 
-1576 ANIGLKLKNFTIPRE
+1576 
-1591 VEYNGTKYTVTAIDS
+1591 NGESITVTVIKAN
-1606 GAFGSWDIETLGIPS
+1606 AFGSAVSEIFIPS
-1621 TVTSIASNA
+1621 TVTTIESGAFTNA
-1630 FSSIKTIN
+1630 VSVR
-1638 TDAAQPTDTAL
+1638 TDATET
-1649 PAGWEFDA
+1649 PAGWNLPEGSTVT
-1657 TGITINYGQTL
+1657 TGVSGL
-1668 S
+1668 

>member
-12 AVMIMLAV
+12 AVMIVLAV

-49 ALAADAV
+49 ALAQDGV

-82 KPVTAAGLAA
+82 KPVTAAELAA
-92 SEAGTIIYAK
+92 SPDGTVVYAK

-147 ERYEYIFKG
+147 EKFEYIFKG

-338 VEGGEESPMPADPV
+338 VEGGEASPMPADPV

-366 LDSRGREADLGSI
+366 LDSRGREADLSSI
-379 TSDTAVYAHFGTQKR
+379 TSDTAVYAHFDTQKR

-401 VEGKLVDTQRVTTG
+401 VEGTPVGSQSVTTG

-424 KIQAAISSEE
+424 KIQDKISSEE
-434 GVVKTFKGWDKTYGE
+434 GVVKIFKGWDKTFGD

-454 VVNAVIERTLETRTV
+454 VVNAVIERSLETRTV

-477 EKSEEMTVTFG
+477 EESEKMTVTFG

-505 GIYVFDGWEVV
+505 GIYVFKGWEVV

-534 QYKKYP
+534 QYKQYP
-540 KVFEVRFLDAMGA
+540 KVFEVRFLDAEGA
-553 LIGDVQMVEYGKSAT
+553 LIEGVQMVEYGESAN
-568 APSEN
+568 APSEK
-573 PQKAADAQYTYEFD
+573 PQKAADAQNTYEFD
-587 RWDEDFT
+587 RWDKDFT

-693 EPESSDYHEVI
+693 EPGSIDYHEVT
-704 QQVEY
+704 QSVEY
-709 GASATAPEKEAE
+709 GASATAPEEEAK

-743 VTGDMTVKA
+743 VTGDLTVKA
-752 IYRTYD
+752 VYRTYD
-758 KYFNVTFR
+758 NYFNVTFR

-778 VRYDKDAVVLP
+778 VRYGKDAVVLP

-828 MKVNRDYELTA
+828 MTVDRDYELTA
-839 HFAKTLRKYTVIFYD
+839 HFAATLRKYTVIFYD

-869 ASAAEPE
+869 TSAAEPE

-882 TVQWVYTFKGWDSE
+882 TVQWVYTFGGWSSE

-910 YLQSL
+910 YSQSL

-923 YGNVDDQSSDDC
+923 YGNVDDQSSGDYR
-935 LTTTIQVEYGKVPEV
+935 TTTIQVEYGKIPTVPE
-950 PADIDTTRPSTAK
+950 DIDTTRPSTAK
-963 YDYTFNGWNGLLA
+963 YDYTFSGWNGLLA
-976 VSGDMTVTADYVATI
+976 VSGDMTVTADYIATI

-997 FYNMTTG
+997 FYDMTTG
-1004 ASEGTDTMPYGSWIE
+1004 ALEGENEMPYGSWIE

-1058 TGDMTLYGNL
+1058 TGDMVLYGNL
-1068 VMEGITFDS
+1068 VMEGITFDN

-1098 REKVGAINSYM
+1098 RQKVGAINSYM

-1123 PLGVQVSAN
+1123 PLGVQVSSY
-1132 AFRSMDN
+1132 AFRSMDGTGL
-1139 EPFELGNSATWDR
+1139 FGTTVQDA
-1152 IYDDDVVKTLIVY
+1152 DVAKKIVVY

-1170 DGGLDAAWDQ
+1170 DGGWDAAWDQ
-1180 FDSNWDS
+1180 FDTSWDS
-1187 NSIVGATRSGGISSD
+1187 GISSE

-1257 AVEYRITEVA
+1257 AVEYRITELA
-1267 GSAFRGMSNV
+1267 GSAFRGMTNV
-1277 ETVFISAEW
+1277 ETVFIAAEW

-1299 TATIYLAIDEPSL
+1299 TATIYLAIEEPAL

-1318 IGTTDVAK
+1318 IGSSDIAD

-1332 KTASGDEGTLTLEWN
+1332 SKASGDEGELTLEWN

-1361 RSSGEAIAI
+1361 RSNGEAIAI
-1370 SQEFTFFGGLTKL
+1370 SQEFTFVGSLTKL

-1418 GTIEKIGEQ
+1418 GTIKRIGEQ
-1427 AFYGTNLKSLTLADG
+1427 AFYGTNLKTLTLADG

-1447 NLAFAMNGNL
+1447 NLAFAMNTSL
-1457 SYVYIPESCE
+1457 TYVYIPESCD

-1505 VDLTGIDIS
+1505 VDLTGIDLS
-1514 SIGNIV
+1514 SIGSIV
-1520 SSLVSSGTTLP
+1520 TSLVGSGTTLP
-1531 TYWNAVGKTEVDIRG
+1531 TYWNAVGKTEVTMEGKNGIALIARAV
-1546 TGLEIGSQVKLIFV
+1546 LEFV
-1560 VTKDGNARV
+1560 VQKDGNARLIRVSQAGVYAKLNNFV
-1569 IGATTVG
+1569 IPA
-1576 ANIGLKLKNFTIPRE
+1576 A
-1591 VEYNGTKYTVTAIDS
+1591 VEYNGVSYTVTAIDS
-1606 GAFGSWDIETLGIPS
+1606 SAFGSWDIETLGIPS

-1638 TDAAQPTDTAL
+1638 TDLAQPTEGTK
-1649 PAGWEFDA
+1649 PVGWEFDA
-1657 TGITINYGQTL
+1657 TNITINYGQTL

>member
-49 ALAADAV
+49 ALAQDGV
-56 DTLFDSIPSREGYLF
+56 DTLFDSIPSRDGYLF

-147 ERYEYIFKG
+147 EKFEYIFKG

-260 YGDGQTTT
+260 YGAGQTTT

-300 NNYCFVTE
+300 NNYCYVTE

-319 TAWYR
+319 TAWYC
-324 VDFYVDN
+324 VDFYVGDI
-331 VVYCRYY
+331 VYCRYY
-338 VEGGEESPMPADPV
+338 VEGGKASPMPEDPV

-366 LDSRGREADLGSI
+366 LDSHGRKADLSSI
-379 TSDTAVYAHFGTQKR
+379 TSNTEVYAHFGTQKR

-401 VEGKLVDTQRVTTG
+401 VEGELFDTQRVTTG
-415 AAAVAPGED
+415 AAAVAPDEG
-424 KIQAAISSEE
+424 KVQAAISSEE
-434 GVVKTFKGWDKTYGE
+434 GVDKEFKGWDKTYGE

-454 VVNAVIERTLETRTV
+454 VVNAVIERTLEKRTV

-477 EKSEEMTVTFG
+477 EKSEVMTVTFG

-505 GIYVFDGWEVV
+505 GIHVFDGWKVADGSV
-516 TQGYD
+516 G
-521 SWTSVKSDLTVKA
+521 SWTSVKSDLTVEA
-534 QYKKYP
+534 QYKLYP
-540 KVFEVRFLDAMGA
+540 KIFEVRFLDAKNA
-553 LIGDVQMVEYGKSAT
+553 LIGDVQMVEYGGSAV
-568 APSEN
+568 APEN
-573 PQKAADAQYTYEFD
+573 TPQKAADAQYTYKFKGWDTAFD
-587 RWDEDFT
+587 K
-594 NVTSDLTIS
+594 VTSDLEIRPVYEAS
-603 PLYNAITRTYTV
+603 PRTYTV

-625 GEKQSVAY
+625 GEAQTVAY

-673 PTYTETV
+673 PTYTGTV
-680 RKYNVTFIYGKVD
+680 RKYNVTFIYKVD
-693 EPESSDYHEVI
+693 KPESSDDYHEET

-709 GASATAPEKEAE
+709 GASATAPEEEAKK
-721 AYTGTNTTEYQ
+721 YTGTNTTEYQ

-743 VTGDMTVKA
+743 VTEDLTVKA
-752 IYRTYD
+752 VYRTYD

-778 VRYDKDAVVLP
+778 VRYGRDAVVLP
-789 DAENIVKQQDVQY
+789 SAENIVKQQDVQY
-802 TYAFDGWTYDDGT
+802 TYAFDGWTDDDGT

-869 ASAAEPE
+869 TSAIQPE

-882 TVQWVYTFKGWDSE
+882 TVQWVYTFGGWDST
-896 AWKNITG
+896 AWKNIVG

-910 YLQSL
+910 YSQAL

-923 YGNVDDQSSDDC
+923 YGNVDDPSSGDYR
-935 LTTTIQVEYGKVPEV
+935 TRKIQVEYGKIPTVPE
-950 PADIDTTRPSTAK
+950 DIDPTRPSTAK
-963 YDYTFNGWNGLLA
+963 YDYAFNGWNGLLA

-1004 ASEGTDTMPYGSWIE
+1004 AFEGENEMPYGSWIE

-1048 VLSAGGEGHV
+1048 VQSAGGEGHV
-1058 TGDMTLYGNL
+1058 NGDMVLYGNL

-1123 PLGVQVSAN
+1123 PLGVRVSAN
-1132 AFRSMDN
+1132 AFRSMDD
-1139 EPFELGNSATWDR
+1139 EPIDANMETWDK
-1152 IYDDDVVKTLIVY
+1152 IYDEDVVKTLIVY

-1170 DGGLDAAWDQ
+1170 DGG
-1180 FDSNWDS
+1180 FDFNWDS
-1187 NSIVGATRSGGISSD
+1187 NSIIGALQLFGGISSD

-1208 VNIKTIGDYN
+1208 INSKTIGDYN

-1245 PTGTVTDGTGES
+1245 PTGTITDGTGES
-1257 AVEYRITEVA
+1257 AVEYRITELA
-1267 GSAFRGMSNV
+1267 GSAFRGMTNV
-1277 ETVFISAEW
+1277 ETVFIAAEW

-1299 TATIYLAIDEPSL
+1299 TATIYLAIEEPGF

-1318 IGTTDVAK
+1318 IGSVDIAD
-1326 WNVGWA
+1326 WNGGWA
-1332 KTASGDEGTLTLEWN
+1332 NTASGDEGELTLEWN

-1361 RSSGEAIAI
+1361 RSNGEAIAI

-1383 TVPETLTVNEKTYTV
+1383 TVPETLTVNEKSYTV
-1398 TEIGDQLFKDEWLLT
+1398 TEIGDQLFKDEKLLT

-1418 GTIEKIGEQ
+1418 GTIKRIGEQ
-1427 AFYGTNLKSLTLADG
+1427 AFFGTNLKSLTLAEG

-1447 NLAFAMNGNL
+1447 NLAFAMNSNL
-1457 SYVYIPESCE
+1457 AYVYIPASCD

-1505 VDLTGIDIS
+1505 VDLTGLDLS
-1514 SIGNIV
+1514 SIGSIV
-1520 SSLVSSGTTLP
+1520 SSLVGSGTTLP
-1531 TYWNAVGKTEVDIRG
+1531 TYWNAVGKTEKDING
-1546 TGLEIGSQVKLIFV
+1546 TGWESLYQVKLIFV

-1569 IGATTVG
+1569 IGATTAG
-1576 ANIGLKLKNFTIPRE
+1576 ANIGLKLKNFNIPST
-1591 VEYNGTKYTVTAIDS
+1591 VTYNDVVYTVTSIDS
-1606 GAFGSWDIETLGIPS
+1606 SAFGSWDIETLGIPS

-1630 FSSIKTIN
+1630 FSSIETIN
-1638 TDAAQPTDTAL
+1638 TDLAQPTEGTK

-1657 TGITINYGQTL
+1657 TNITINYGQTL

>member
-12 AVMIMLAV
+12 AVMIVLAV

-49 ALAADAV
+49 ALAQDGV

-82 KPVTAAGLAA
+82 KPVTAAELAA
-92 SEAGTIIYAK
+92 SPDGTVVYAK

-147 ERYEYIFKG
+147 ERYEYVFKG

-338 VEGGEESPMPADPV
+338 VEGGEASPMPADPV

-424 KIQAAISSEE
+424 KVQAAISSEE

-469 TFKWGLEG
+469 TFKWWGLEG

-521 SWTSVKSDLTVKA
+521 SWTSVKYDLTVEA

-540 KVFEVRFLDAMGA
+540 KVFEVRFLDAEGA
-553 LIGDVQMVEYGKSAT
+553 LIGDVQMVEYGESAT

-573 PQKAADAQYTYEFD
+573 PQKAADAQYTYAFTGWDTEFAD
-587 RWDEDFT
+587 
-594 NVTSDLTIS
+594 VTSDLKIRPVYEKKVRS
-603 PLYNAITRTYTV
+603 YTV
-615 TFYDA
+615 VFYDA

-625 GEKQSVAY
+625 GEAQTVAY
-633 GGKATKPENPVKEST
+633 GEGASVPDPAPVKADTPQYE
-648 EKYSYTFAGWTG
+648 YIFAGWTG

-693 EPESSDYHEVI
+693 EPGSSDYHEVI
-704 QQVEY
+704 QSVEY
-709 GASATAPEKEAE
+709 GASATAPEEEAK

-743 VTGDMTVKA
+743 VTGDLTVKA

-758 KYFNVTFR
+758 NYFNVTFR

-778 VRYDKDAVVLP
+778 VRYGKDAVVLP
-789 DAENIVKQQDVQY
+789 DAENIVKQQNVQY
-802 TYAFDGWTYDDGT
+802 TYAFDGWTYDDGS

-828 MKVNRDYELTA
+828 MTIDRDYELTA
-839 HFAKTLRKYTVIFYD
+839 HFAATLRKYTVIFYD

-869 ASAAEPE
+869 TSAVEPE
-876 APTKEQ
+876 TPTKEQ
-882 TVQWVYTFKGWDSE
+882 TVQWVYTFGGWSSE

-910 YLQSL
+910 YSQSL

-923 YGNVDDQSSDDC
+923 YGNVDDQSSDDYR
-935 LTTTIQVEYGKVPEV
+935 TRTIQVEYGKIPTEPEG
-950 PADIDTTRPSTAK
+950 IDTTRPSTAK
-963 YDYTFNGWNGLLA
+963 YDYAFNGWNGLLA

-1004 ASEGTDTMPYGSWIE
+1004 AFEGENEMPYGSWIE

-1033 TKDGDNYVALPTKDD
+1033 TKDGDDYTALPTKDD
-1048 VLSAGGEGHV
+1048 VLAAGGEGHV
-1058 TGDMTLYGNL
+1058 TGEMTLYGNL

-1098 REKVGAINSYM
+1098 RQKVEEINSYM
-1109 FRGRTQEEIEAVYL
+1109 FRGRTQEEIEAVYV
-1123 PLGVQVSAN
+1123 PYGVVVNAK
-1132 AFRSMDN
+1132 AFRSMDD
-1139 EPFELGNSATWDR
+1139 EPYEALNPATWDG
-1152 IYDDDVVKTLIVY
+1152 IYDEDVVKTIILYV
-1165 CQAED
+1165 ED
-1170 DGGLDAAWDQ
+1170 SNPGVIITGN
-1180 FDSNWDS
+1180 FKYNWDS
-1187 NSIVGATRSGGISSD
+1187 GVDGD
-1202 NKYFNV
+1202 NKYFDV
-1208 VNIKTIGDYN
+1208 KGIETIGDYN
-1218 FVLINDDGENKAI
+1218 YVLLADNTAI

-1237 GTKKYVEL
+1237 GTKKYVEV
-1245 PTGTVTDGTGES
+1245 PTGSVTVGSGEN
-1257 AVEYRITEVA
+1257 AGEYRITELA

-1277 ETVFISAEW
+1277 ETVFIANEW
-1286 EDLKVGRYVFSGL
+1286 KDLKVGRYVFSGL
-1299 TATIYLAIDEPSL
+1299 TATIYLAIDEPAL

-1318 IGTTDVAK
+1318 IGSLDVAD

-1332 KTASGDEGTLTLEWN
+1332 SKASGDEGELTLEWN

-1361 RSSGEAIAI
+1361 RSNGEAIAI
-1370 SQEFTFFGGLTKL
+1370 SQEFTFLGGLTKL

-1398 TEIGDQLFKDEWLLT
+1398 TEIGDQLFKDEMLLT

-1418 GTIEKIGEQ
+1418 GTIKRIGEQ
-1427 AFYGTNLKSLTLADG
+1427 AFFGTNLKSLTLAEG
-1442 LKEIG
+1442 LEEIG
-1447 NLAFAMNGNL
+1447 NLAFAMNTSL
-1457 SYVYIPESCE
+1457 TYVYIPASCD

-1520 SSLVSSGTTLP
+1520 SSLVGSGTTLP

-1546 TGLEIGSQVKLIFV
+1546 TGVEIGFQVRLIFV

-1569 IGATTVG
+1569 IGATTAG
-1576 ANIGLKLKNFTIPRE
+1576 ANIGFKLKSFTIPRE

-1606 GAFGSWDIETLGIPS
+1606 SAFGSWDIETLGIPS

-1638 TDAAQPTDTAL
+1638 TDAAQPTEGTK

-1657 TGITINYGQTL
+1657 TNITINYGQTL

>member
-82 KPVTAAGLAA
+82 KPVTAAELAA
-92 SEAGTIIYAK
+92 SPDGTVVYAK

-147 ERYEYIFKG
+147 EKFEYIFKG

-338 VEGGEESPMPADPV
+338 VEGGEASPMPADPV

-366 LDSRGREADLGSI
+366 LDSRGREADLDSI
-379 TSDTAVYAHFGTQKR
+379 TSNTEVYAHFGTQKR

-415 AAAVAPGED
+415 AAAVAPGKD
-424 KIQAAISSEE
+424 KVQAAISSEE

-477 EKSEEMTVTFG
+477 EESEEMTVTFG

-521 SWTSVKSDLTVKA
+521 SWTSVKFDLTVEA

-540 KVFEVRFLDAMGA
+540 KVFEVRFLDAEGA

-573 PQKAADAQYTYEFD
+573 PQKAADAQNTYEFD
-587 RWDEDFT
+587 RWDKDFT

-648 EKYSYTFAGWTG
+648 EKFSYTFAGWTG

-693 EPESSDYHEVI
+693 EPGSGDYHKVI
-704 QQVEY
+704 QSVEY
-709 GASATAPEKEAE
+709 GASATAPEEEAK

-743 VTGDMTVKA
+743 VTGDLTVKA
-752 IYRTYD
+752 VYRTYD
-758 KYFNVTFR
+758 NYFNVTFR

-778 VRYDKDAVVLP
+778 VRYGKDAVVLP
-789 DAENIVKQQDVQY
+789 DAENIVKQQNVQY
-802 TYAFDGWTYDDGT
+802 TYAFDGWTYDDGK

-828 MKVNRDYELTA
+828 MTVDRDYELTA

-854 DDRTTVLSEQQVDYG
+854 DDRTTKLSEQQVDYG
-869 ASAAEPE
+869 TSAAEPE

-882 TVQWVYTFKGWDSE
+882 TVQWVYTFSGWSSE

-923 YGNVDDQSSDDC
+923 YGNVDDESSGDYR
-935 LTTTIQVEYGKVPEV
+935 TTTIQVEYGKVPTV
-950 PADIDTTRPSTAK
+950 PEDIDTTRPSTAK
-963 YDYTFNGWNGLLA
+963 YDYTFSGWNGLLA
-976 VSGDMTVTADYVATI
+976 VNGDMTVTADYVATI
-991 RNYKVT
+991 RNYMVT

-1004 ASEGTDTMPYGSWIE
+1004 ALEGENEMPYGSWIE

-1098 REKVGAINSYM
+1098 RQKVGEINSYM
-1109 FRGRTQEEIEAVYL
+1109 FRGRTQEEIEAVYV
-1123 PLGVQVSAN
+1123 PYGVVVNAK
-1132 AFRSMDN
+1132 AFRSMDD
-1139 EPFELGNSATWDR
+1139 EPYEALNPATWDG
-1152 IYDDDVVKTLIVY
+1152 IYDEDVVKTIILYV
-1165 CQAED
+1165 ED
-1170 DGGLDAAWDQ
+1170 SNPGVIITGN
-1180 FDSNWDS
+1180 FKYNWDS
-1187 NSIVGATRSGGISSD
+1187 GVDGD
-1202 NKYFNV
+1202 NKYFDV
-1208 VNIKTIGDYN
+1208 KGIETIGDYN
-1218 FVLINDDGENKAI
+1218 YVLLADNTAI

-1237 GTKKYVEL
+1237 GTKKYVEV
-1245 PTGTVTDGTGES
+1245 PTGSVTVGSGEN
-1257 AVEYRITEVA
+1257 AVEYRITELA

-1277 ETVFISAEW
+1277 ETVFIAAEW

-1299 TATIYLAIDEPSL
+1299 TATIYLAIEEPAL

-1318 IGTTDVAK
+1318 IGSSDIAD

-1332 KTASGDEGTLTLEWN
+1332 GKASGDEGELTLEWN

-1361 RSSGEAIAI
+1361 RSNGEAIAI
-1370 SQEFTFFGGLTKL
+1370 SQEFTFVGSLTRL

-1418 GTIEKIGEQ
+1418 GTIERIGEQ
-1427 AFYGTNLKSLTLADG
+1427 AFYGTNLKSLTLAEG
-1442 LKEIG
+1442 LEEIG
-1447 NLAFAMNGNL
+1447 NLAFAMNTSL
-1457 SYVYIPESCE
+1457 TYVYIPESCD

-1514 SIGNIV
+1514 SIGSIV
-1520 SSLVSSGTTLP
+1520 SSLVGSGTTLP

-1546 TGLEIGSQVKLIFV
+1546 TGVEIGSQVKLIFV

-1576 ANIGLKLKNFTIPRE
+1576 ANIGLKLKNFTVPRT
-1591 VEYNGTKYTVTAIDS
+1591 VTYNGVSYTVTAIDS
-1606 GAFGSWDIETLGIPS
+1606 SAFGSWDIETLGIPS

-1638 TDAAQPTDTAL
+1638 TDLAQPTEGTK

-1657 TGITINYGQTL
+1657 TNITINYGQTL

>member
-49 ALAADAV
+49 ALAQDGV

-82 KPVTAAGLAA
+82 KPVTAAELAA
-92 SEAGTIIYAK
+92 SPDGTVVYAK

-147 ERYEYIFKG
+147 EKFEYVFKG

-338 VEGGEESPMPADPV
+338 VEGGEASPTPADPV
-352 KPSDETNNYTFDKW
+352 KPSDKTNNYTFDKW
-366 LDSRGREADLGSI
+366 LDSRGRVADLGSI

-401 VEGKLVDTQRVTTG
+401 VEGKLVDTQSVTTG

-424 KIQAAISSEE
+424 KIQAAISPEE
-434 GVVKTFKGWDKTYGE
+434 GVVKTFKGWDRTYGE

-454 VVNAVIERTLETRTV
+454 VVNAVIERSLETRTV

-477 EKSEEMTVTFG
+477 EESKETTVTFG

-505 GIYVFDGWEVV
+505 GIYVFDGWKVADGSVGSWTSVKSDLTVEAQYEKYPKVFEVRFLDAEGALIEGVQMVEYGESATAPSEEPQKAADAQYTYEFKGWEVV
-516 TQGYD
+516 TEGYD
-521 SWTSVKSDLTVKA
+521 SWTSVKSDLTI
-534 QYKKYP
+534 
-540 KVFEVRFLDAMGA
+540 R
-553 LIGDVQMVEYGKSAT
+553 
-568 APSEN
+568 
-573 PQKAADAQYTYEFD
+573 
-587 RWDEDFT
+587 
-594 NVTSDLTIS
+594 
-603 PLYNAITRTYTV
+603 PLYDAITRTYTV
-615 TFYDA
+615 TFHDA

-625 GEKQSVAY
+625 GDAQQVEY
-633 GGKATKPENPVKEST
+633 GKAAKKPDTPVKEST
-648 EKYSYTFAGWTG
+648 EKYSYAFAGWTG

-693 EPESSDYHEVI
+693 EPGSGDYHEET

-709 GASATAPEKEAE
+709 GASATAPEEEAK

-743 VTGDMTVKA
+743 VTGDLTVKA

-758 KYFNVTFR
+758 NYFNVTFR

-778 VRYDKDAVVLP
+778 VRYGKDAVVLP

-802 TYAFDGWTYDDGT
+802 TYAFDGWTYDDDK
-815 FISDEDFAAIAGG
+815 FISDEDFAAIAAG
-828 MKVNRDYELTA
+828 KVDRDYELTA

-869 ASAAEPE
+869 TSAAEPE

-910 YLQSL
+910 YSQSL

-923 YGNVDDQSSDDC
+923 YGNVDDQSSDDYR
-935 LTTTIQVEYGKVPEV
+935 TRTIQVEYGKIPTEPEG
-950 PADIDTTRPSTAK
+950 IDTTRPSTAK

-976 VSGDMTVTADYVATI
+976 VSGDMTVTANYIATI

-997 FYNMTTG
+997 FYDMTTG
-1004 ASEGTDTMPYGSWIE
+1004 ALEGENEMPYGSWIE

-1068 VMEGITFDS
+1068 VMEGFEFDAD
-1077 NNNISGYTG
+1077 NNIESYGG
-1086 SNSFVVIPTYAN
+1086 SASFVILPTYAN
-1098 REKVGAINSYM
+1098 RQKVSEIKPKM
-1109 FRGRTQEEIEAVYL
+1109 FWGRTQDEISAVYVPEGL
-1123 PLGVQVSAN
+1123 KVQKE
-1132 AFRSMDN
+1132 AFRSDN
-1139 EPFELGNSATWDR
+1139 TYTWDEDSTK
-1152 IYDDDVVKTLIVY
+1152 YGQVK
-1165 CQAED
+1165 D
-1170 DGGLDAAWDQ
+1170 
-1180 FDSNWDS
+1180 
-1187 NSIVGATRSGGISSD
+1187 
-1202 NKYFNV
+1202 
-1208 VNIKTIGDYN
+1208 
-1218 FVLINDDGENKAI
+1218 
-1231 IQRFVN
+1231 
-1237 GTKKYVEL
+1237 
-1245 PTGTVTDGTGES
+1245 
-1257 AVEYRITEVA
+1257 
-1267 GSAFRGMSNV
+1267 
-1277 ETVFISAEW
+1277 
-1286 EDLKVGRYVFSGL
+1286 
-1299 TATIYLAIDEPSL
+1299 
-1312 GSTIPG
+1312 
-1318 IGTTDVAK
+1318 TDVAK
-1326 WNVGWA
+1326 TVLVLFACEKPLGGTAASTGNFSLNWASGLKGENVFWDVSTAVAIGDYEVILYGGTGAILYKFLNATTSYVNIPTTVTYKGATDTEA
-1332 KTASGDEGTLTLEWN
+1332 KTYTVTTITDYCYADRTNIQTVFVPAEAANMKLGAYLFKNVTATVYLAMERPKKLGVEHDYVLGKWSMFWNYNTWTSKNENLTLEWN
-1347 CDGLYTQDEVTYLL
+1347 CDGLVEIDNVTYLL
-1361 RSSGEAIAI
+1361 RGTGEAVAIA
-1370 SQEFTFFGGLTKL
+1370 QDLTFVGSLTNYTIPS
-1383 TVPETLTVNEKTYTV
+1383 TVTYKEKTYTV
-1398 TEIGDQLFKDEWLLT
+1398 TELGAQLFKDELLLSVVT
-1413 DVSIP
+1413 IP
-1418 GTIEKIGEQ
+1418 DTINVIGDQ
-1427 AFYGTNLKSLTLADG
+1427 AFYGTNLESLTLPEG
-1442 LKEIG
+1442 LETIG
-1447 NLAFAMNGNL
+1447 DLAFAMNTNL
-1457 SYVYIPESCE
+1457 KYVYVPASCSE
-1467 TIGYFAFAGANNA
+1467 IGYFAFTGANNA
-1480 ELFMGRKSAPTGSGL
+1480 ELFMGRDSAPTGSGL
-1495 IGYKVGWNTT
+1495 IGYKMGWNYTT
-1505 VDLTGIDIS
+1505 SLTGIDL
-1514 SIGNIV
+1514 GNIAGAV
-1520 SSLVSSGTTLP
+1520 ETLFKNGTELP
-1531 TYWNAVGKTEVDIRG
+1531 TYWSARGKVQEKMTNLGEIAIYKEIYVNYVVKTDGTAYIYSSGKTSSAMPVLDKFAL
-1546 TGLEIGSQVKLIFV
+1546 TSA
-1560 VTKDGNARV
+1560 VT
-1569 IGATTVG
+1569 
-1576 ANIGLKLKNFTIPRE
+1576 F
-1591 VEYNGTKYTVTAIDS
+1591 NGESITVTVIKAD
-1606 GAFGSWDIETLGIPS
+1606 AFGSAVSEIFIPS
-1621 TVTSIASNA
+1621 TVTTIESGAFTNA
-1630 FSSIKTIN
+1630 VSVR
-1638 TDAAQPTDTAL
+1638 TDATET
-1649 PAGWEFDA
+1649 PAGWNLPEGSTVT
-1657 TGITINYGQTL
+1657 TGVSGL
-1668 S
+1668 

>member
-49 ALAADAV
+49 ALAQDGV

-147 ERYEYIFKG
+147 EKFEYIFKG

-338 VEGGEESPMPADPV
+338 VEGGEASPMPADPV

-379 TSDTAVYAHFGTQKR
+379 TSDTEVYAHFGTQKR

-401 VEGKLVDTQRVTTG
+401 VEGKLVDTQNVTTG

-424 KIQAAISSEE
+424 KVQAAISPEE

-521 SWTSVKSDLTVKA
+521 SWTSVKSDLNVEA

-540 KVFEVRFLDAMGA
+540 KVFEVRFLDAEGA
-553 LIGDVQMVEYGKSAT
+553 LIDDVQMVEYGKAAN

-573 PQKAADAQYTYEFD
+573 PQKAADAQNTYEFD
-587 RWDEDFT
+587 RWDKDFKS
-594 NVTSDLTIS
+594 VTSDLTIS

-660 GDVDNIVGDTEFY
+660 GDVGNIVGDTEFY

-693 EPESSDYHEVI
+693 EPESSDYHEVT
-704 QQVEY
+704 QSVEY
-709 GASATAPEKEAE
+709 GASATAPEEEAK

-743 VTGDMTVKA
+743 VTGDLTVKA

-758 KYFNVTFR
+758 NYFNVTFR
-766 DESGALLSAPQY
+766 DGSGALLSAPQY
-778 VRYDKDAVVLP
+778 VRYGMDAVVLP
-789 DAENIVKQQDVQY
+789 DVANIVKQQDVQY
-802 TYAFDGWTYDDGT
+802 TYEFDGWTYDDGA
-815 FISDEDFAAIAGG
+815 FVSHDEFAAIAAG
-828 MKVNRDYELTA
+828 KVDRDYELTA
-839 HFAKTLRKYTVIFYD
+839 HFEPTLRKYTVIFYD
-854 DDRTTVLSEQQVDYG
+854 DDRTTVLSEQQVDYST
-869 ASAAEPE
+869 SAAEPE

-882 TVQWVYTFKGWDSE
+882 TVQWVYTFGGWSSE

-903 DTVVYAT
+903 DTVVYAI
-910 YLQSL
+910 YSQSL

-923 YGNVDDQSSDDC
+923 YGNVDDESSGDYR
-935 LTTTIQVEYGKVPEV
+935 TTTIQVEYGKIPTVPE
-950 PADIDTTRPSTAK
+950 DIDPTRPSTAK
-963 YDYTFNGWNGLLA
+963 YDYEFNGWNGLLA
-976 VSGDMTVTADYVATI
+976 VSGDMTVTADYIATI

-1048 VLSAGGEGHV
+1048 VQSAGGEGHV
-1058 TGDMTLYGNL
+1058 NGDMTLYGNL
-1068 VMEGITFDS
+1068 VMEGFEFDAD
-1077 NNNISGYTG
+1077 NNIESYGG
-1086 SNSFVVIPTYAN
+1086 SASFVILPTYAN
-1098 REKVGAINSYM
+1098 RQKVSEIKPKM
-1109 FRGRTQEEIEAVYL
+1109 FWGRTQDEISAVYVPEGL
-1123 PLGVQVSAN
+1123 KVQKE
-1132 AFRSMDN
+1132 AFRSDN
-1139 EPFELGNSATWDR
+1139 TYTWDEDWTK
-1152 IYDDDVVKTLIVY
+1152 YDQVK
-1165 CQAED
+1165 D
-1170 DGGLDAAWDQ
+1170 
-1180 FDSNWDS
+1180 
-1187 NSIVGATRSGGISSD
+1187 
-1202 NKYFNV
+1202 
-1208 VNIKTIGDYN
+1208 
-1218 FVLINDDGENKAI
+1218 
-1231 IQRFVN
+1231 
-1237 GTKKYVEL
+1237 
-1245 PTGTVTDGTGES
+1245 
-1257 AVEYRITEVA
+1257 
-1267 GSAFRGMSNV
+1267 
-1277 ETVFISAEW
+1277 
-1286 EDLKVGRYVFSGL
+1286 
-1299 TATIYLAIDEPSL
+1299 
-1312 GSTIPG
+1312 
-1318 IGTTDVAK
+1318 TDVAK
-1326 WNVGWA
+1326 TILVLFACEKPLGGTAASTGNFSLNWASGLESENVFWDVSTAVAIGDYEVILYGGTGAILYNFLNATTSYVNIPTTVTYKGATDTEA
-1332 KTASGDEGTLTLEWN
+1332 KTYTVTNITDYCYADRTNIQTVFVPAEAANMKLGAYLFKNVTATVYLAMERPKKLGVEHDYVLGKWSMFWNYNTWTSKNENLTLEWN
-1347 CDGLYTQDEVTYLL
+1347 CDGLVEIDNVTYLL
-1361 RSSGEAIAI
+1361 RGTGEAVAIA
-1370 SQEFTFFGGLTKL
+1370 QDLTFVGSLTNYTIPS
-1383 TVPETLTVNEKTYTV
+1383 TVTYKEKTYTV
-1398 TEIGDQLFKDEWLLT
+1398 TELGAQLFKDELLLSVVT
-1413 DVSIP
+1413 IP
-1418 GTIEKIGEQ
+1418 DTINVIGDQ
-1427 AFYGTNLKSLTLADG
+1427 AFYGTNLESLTLPEG
-1442 LKEIG
+1442 LETIG
-1447 NLAFAMNGNL
+1447 DLAFAMNTNL
-1457 SYVYIPESCE
+1457 KYVYVPASCSE
-1467 TIGYFAFAGANNA
+1467 IGYFAFTGANNA
-1480 ELFMGRKSAPTGSGL
+1480 ELFMGRDSAPTGSGL
-1495 IGYKVGWNTT
+1495 IGYKMGWNYTT
-1505 VDLTGIDIS
+1505 SLTGIDL
-1514 SIGNIV
+1514 GNIAGAV
-1520 SSLVSSGTTLP
+1520 ETLFKNGTELP
-1531 TYWNAVGKTEVDIRG
+1531 TYWSARGKVQEKMTNLGEIAIYKEIYVNYVVKTDGTAYIYSSGKTSSAMPVLDKFAL
-1546 TGLEIGSQVKLIFV
+1546 TSA
-1560 VTKDGNARV
+1560 VT
-1569 IGATTVG
+1569 
-1576 ANIGLKLKNFTIPRE
+1576 F
-1591 VEYNGTKYTVTAIDS
+1591 NGESITVTVIKAD
-1606 GAFGSWDIETLGIPS
+1606 AFGSAVSEIFIPS
-1621 TVTSIASNA
+1621 TVTTIESGAFTNA
-1630 FSSIKTIN
+1630 VSVR
-1638 TDAAQPTDTAL
+1638 TDATET
-1649 PAGWEFDA
+1649 PAGWNLPEGSTVT
-1657 TGITINYGQTL
+1657 TGVSGL
-1668 S
+1668 

>member
-49 ALAADAV
+49 ALAQDDV
-56 DTLFDSIPSREGYLF
+56 DSLFESVPSREGYFF

-147 ERYEYIFKG
+147 EKFEYIFKG

-260 YGDGQTTT
+260 YGNRQTTT

-324 VDFYVDN
+324 VDFHVGDI
-331 VVYCRYY
+331 VYCRYY
-338 VEGGEESPMPADPV
+338 VEGGKESPMPADPV
-352 KPSDETNNYTFDKW
+352 KPSDKTNNYTFDKW
-366 LDSRGREADLGSI
+366 LDSHGRVADLGSI
-379 TSDTAVYAHFGTQKR
+379 TSNTEVYAHFGTQKR

-401 VEGKLVDTQRVTTG
+401 VEGELFDTQRVTTG
-415 AAAVAPGED
+415 AAAVAPDEG
-424 KIQAAISSEE
+424 KVQAAISSEE
-434 GVVKTFKGWDKTYGE
+434 GVDKEFKGWDKTYGE

-454 VVNAVIERTLETRTV
+454 VVNAVIERTLEKRTV
-469 TFKWGLEG
+469 TFKWWGLEG
-477 EKSEEMTVTFG
+477 EKSEVMTVTFG

-493 PEVENTTIEKED
+493 PEVENTTIKKED
-505 GIYVFDGWEVV
+505 GIHVFDRWEVV

-521 SWTSVKSDLTVKA
+521 SWTSVKSDLTVEA
-534 QYKKYP
+534 QYKTYP
-540 KVFEVRFLDAMGA
+540 KVFAVRFLDAEGA
-553 LIGDVQMVEYGKSAT
+553 LIGNVQMVEYGKAAT

-573 PQKAADAQYTYEFD
+573 PQKAADAQYTYEFKG
-587 RWDEDFT
+587 WDTAFDK
-594 NVTSDLTIS
+594 VTSYLEIRPVYKEMLRS
-603 PLYNAITRTYTV
+603 YTV

-633 GGKATKPENPVKEST
+633 GGKATKPENPFKEST
-648 EKYSYTFAGWTG
+648 EKFSYTFAGWTG

-693 EPESSDYHEVI
+693 EPGSSDYHEVI
-704 QQVEY
+704 QSVEY
-709 GASATAPEKEAE
+709 GASATAPEEEAK

-743 VTGDMTVKA
+743 VTGEMTVRA

-778 VRYDKDAVVLP
+778 VRYGQDEVVLP
-789 DAENIVKQQDVQY
+789 DVANIVKQQDVQY

-869 ASAAEPE
+869 TSAAEPE

-882 TVQWVYTFKGWDSE
+882 TVQWVYTFKRWDSE
-896 AWKNITG
+896 AWTNIAG
-903 DTVVYAT
+903 DTVVYAI
-910 YLQSL
+910 YSQSL

-923 YGNVDDQSSDDC
+923 YGNVDDTSSGDYRMK
-935 LTTTIQVEYGKVPEV
+935 TIQVEYGKVPEV
-950 PADIDTTRPSTAK
+950 PANIDTTRPSTAK
-963 YDYTFNGWNGLLA
+963 YDYAFNGWNGLLA

-1004 ASEGTDTMPYGSWIE
+1004 AFEGENEMPYGSWIE

-1048 VLSAGGEGHV
+1048 VTSAGGEGHV

-1068 VMEGITFDS
+1068 VQAGLSFDS
-1077 NNNISGYTG
+1077 SNNVSGYTG
-1086 SNSFVVIPTYAN
+1086 SSSFVVIPTYAN
-1098 REKVGAINSYM
+1098 REKVGAINGYM
-1109 FRGRTQEEIEAVYL
+1109 FRGREQKEIEAIFV
-1123 PLGVQVSAN
+1123 PKGVVVSSY
-1132 AFRSMDN
+1132 AFRSI
-1139 EPFELGNSATWDR
+1139 ETEWWEAVPE
-1152 IYDDDVVKTLIVY
+1152 DDVANTIIVY
-1165 CQAED
+1165 VED
-1170 DGGLDAAWDQ
+1170 SNPGSLGSDN
-1180 FDSNWDS
+1180 FKSNWDS
-1187 NSIVGATRSGGISSD
+1187 GIESE

-1208 VNIKTIGDYN
+1208 KGVEMIGDYN

-1245 PTGTVTDGTGES
+1245 PIGDITIESGNNAGT
-1257 AVEYRITEVA
+1257 YKITELA
-1267 GSAFRGMSNV
+1267 GSAFRGMTNV
-1277 ETVFISAEW
+1277 ETVFIANGW
-1286 EDLKVGRYVFSGL
+1286 KDLKFGKHIFSGL
-1299 TATIYLAIDEPSL
+1299 TATIYIAISDEGLLSNRPA
-1312 GSTIPG
+1312 IE
-1318 IGTTDVAK
+1318 
-1326 WNVGWA
+1326 WA
-1332 KTASGDEGTLTLEWN
+1332 GVEGYEIVIKRADWKTSWADQADGDEGELTLEWN

-1361 RSSGEAIAI
+1361 RSNGEAIAI

-1383 TVPETLTVNEKTYTV
+1383 TIPETLTVNEKTYTV

-1418 GTIEKIGEQ
+1418 GTIERIGEQ
-1427 AFYGTNLKSLTLADG
+1427 AFYGTNLKSLTLAEG

-1457 SYVYIPESCE
+1457 SYVYIPESCD

-1520 SSLVSSGTTLP
+1520 SSLVGSGTTLP

-1546 TGLEIGSQVKLIFV
+1546 TGVEIGSQVKLIFV

-1569 IGATTVG
+1569 IGATTAG

-1606 GAFGSWDIETLGIPS
+1606 SAFGSWDIETLGIPS

-1630 FSSIKTIN
+1630 FSSIETIN
-1638 TDAAQPTDTAL
+1638 TDLAQPTEGTK

-1657 TGITINYGQTL
+1657 TNITINYGQTL

>member
-49 ALAADAV
+49 ALAQDGV

-102 WTATGD
+102 WTATGN

-147 ERYEYIFKG
+147 ERFEYIFKG

-260 YGDGQTTT
+260 YGNGQTTT

-308 DRVINA
+308 DRVISA

-338 VEGGEESPMPADPV
+338 VKGGEASPKPEDPV
-352 KPSDETNNYTFDKW
+352 KPSDKTNNYTFDKW
-366 LDSRGREADLGSI
+366 LDSHGRVADLGSI
-379 TSDTAVYAHFGTQKR
+379 TSNTEVYAHFGTQKR

-401 VEGKLVDTQRVTTG
+401 VEGKPVDTQSVTTG

-424 KIQAAISSEE
+424 KVKAAISSEK
-434 GVVKTFKGWDKTYGE
+434 GVDKEFKGWDKTYGE

-454 VVNAVIERTLETRTV
+454 VVNAVIERTLEKRTV
-469 TFKWGLEG
+469 TFKWWGLEE
-477 EKSEEMTVTFG
+477 EKSEVMTVTFG

-493 PEVENTTIEKED
+493 PEVENTTIKKGD
-505 GIYVFDGWEVV
+505 GIYVFDGWKVADGSV
-516 TQGYD
+516 G
-521 SWTSVKSDLTVKA
+521 SWTSVKSDLVVEA

-540 KVFEVRFLDAMGA
+540 KVFKVRFLDAEGA
-553 LIGDVQMVEYGKSAT
+553 LIGDVQMVEYGESAT

-573 PQKAADAQYTYEFD
+573 PQKAADAQNTYEFD
-587 RWDEDFT
+587 HWDKDFT
-594 NVTSDLTIS
+594 NVTSELEIRPVYEKKVRS
-603 PLYNAITRTYTV
+603 YTV
-615 TFYDA
+615 VFYDA

-625 GEKQSVAY
+625 GDAQQVEY
-633 GGKATKPENPVKEST
+633 GKAAKKPDTPVKEST
-648 EKYSYTFAGWTG
+648 EKYSYAFAGWTG
-660 GDVDNIVGDTEFY
+660 GDVDKIIGDTKFY
-673 PTYTETV
+673 PTYKESLRSYT
-680 RKYNVTFIYGKVD
+680 VTFIYGNVD
-693 EPESSDYHEVI
+693 EPGSIDYHEET

-709 GASATAPEKEAE
+709 GKSAEAPEEEAKK
-721 AYTGTNTTEYQ
+721 YTGTNTTEYQ

-778 VRYDKDAVVLP
+778 VRYGKDAVVLP
-789 DAENIVKQQDVQY
+789 SAENIVKQQDVQY
-802 TYAFDGWTYDDGT
+802 TYAFDGWTDDDGT

-828 MKVNRDYELTA
+828 MKVNRDYKLTA

-869 ASAAEPE
+869 TSAAEPE

-882 TVQWVYTFKGWDSE
+882 TVQWVYTFGGWSSE

-910 YLQSL
+910 YSQSL

-923 YGNVDDQSSDDC
+923 YGNVDDPSSDDYHEVT
-935 LTTTIQVEYGKVPEV
+935 LQVEYGKVPTV
-950 PADIDTTRPSTAK
+950 PDDLDTSRPSTPK
-963 YDYTFNGWNGLLA
+963 YDYAFNGWNGLLA

-1004 ASEGTDTMPYGSWIE
+1004 AFEGENEMPYGSWIE
-1019 RTMSAGGYVFDSWY
+1019 RTMSAGGYIFDSWY
-1033 TKDGDNYVALPTKDD
+1033 TKDGDDYTALPTKDD

-1058 TGDMTLYGNL
+1058 NGDMVLYGNL
-1068 VMEGITFDS
+1068 VMEGFEFDAD
-1077 NNNISGYTG
+1077 NNIESYGG
-1086 SNSFVVIPTYAN
+1086 SASFVILPTYAN
-1098 REKVGAINSYM
+1098 RQKVSEIKPKM
-1109 FRGRTQEEIEAVYL
+1109 FWGRTQDEISAVYVPEGL
-1123 PLGVQVSAN
+1123 KVQKE
-1132 AFRSMDN
+1132 AFRSDN
-1139 EPFELGNSATWDR
+1139 TYTWDEDSTK
-1152 IYDDDVVKTLIVY
+1152 YGQVK
-1165 CQAED
+1165 D
-1170 DGGLDAAWDQ
+1170 
-1180 FDSNWDS
+1180 
-1187 NSIVGATRSGGISSD
+1187 
-1202 NKYFNV
+1202 
-1208 VNIKTIGDYN
+1208 
-1218 FVLINDDGENKAI
+1218 
-1231 IQRFVN
+1231 
-1237 GTKKYVEL
+1237 
-1245 PTGTVTDGTGES
+1245 
-1257 AVEYRITEVA
+1257 
-1267 GSAFRGMSNV
+1267 
-1277 ETVFISAEW
+1277 
-1286 EDLKVGRYVFSGL
+1286 
-1299 TATIYLAIDEPSL
+1299 
-1312 GSTIPG
+1312 
-1318 IGTTDVAK
+1318 TDVAK
-1326 WNVGWA
+1326 TVLVLFACEKPLGGTAASTGNFSLNWASGLKGENVFWDVSTAVAIGDYEVILYGGTGAILYKFLNATTSYVNIPTTVTYKGATDTEA
-1332 KTASGDEGTLTLEWN
+1332 KTYTVTTITDYCYADRTNIQTVFVPAEAANMKLGAYLFKNVTATVYLAMERPKKLGFEHDYVLGKWSMFWNYNTWTSKNENLTLEWN
-1347 CDGLYTQDEVTYLL
+1347 CDGLVEIDNVTYLL
-1361 RSSGEAIAI
+1361 RGTGEAVAIA
-1370 SQEFTFFGGLTKL
+1370 QDLTFVGSLTNYTIPS
-1383 TVPETLTVNEKTYTV
+1383 TVTYKEKTYTV
-1398 TEIGDQLFKDEWLLT
+1398 TELGAQLFKDELLLSVVT
-1413 DVSIP
+1413 IP
-1418 GTIEKIGEQ
+1418 DTINVIGDQ
-1427 AFYGTNLKSLTLADG
+1427 AFYGTNLESLTLPEG
-1442 LKEIG
+1442 LETIG
-1447 NLAFAMNGNL
+1447 DLAFAMNTNL
-1457 SYVYIPESCE
+1457 KYVYVPASCSE
-1467 TIGYFAFAGANNA
+1467 IGYFAFTGANNA
-1480 ELFMGRKSAPTGSGL
+1480 ELFMGRDSAPTGSGL
-1495 IGYKVGWNTT
+1495 IGYKMGWNYTT
-1505 VDLTGIDIS
+1505 SLTGIDL
-1514 SIGNIV
+1514 GNIAGAV
-1520 SSLVSSGTTLP
+1520 ETLFKNGTELP
-1531 TYWNAVGKTEVDIRG
+1531 TYWSARGKVQEKMTNLGEIAIYKEIYVNYVVKTDGTAYIYSSGKTSSAMPVLDKFAL
-1546 TGLEIGSQVKLIFV
+1546 TSA
-1560 VTKDGNARV
+1560 VT
-1569 IGATTVG
+1569 
-1576 ANIGLKLKNFTIPRE
+1576 F
-1591 VEYNGTKYTVTAIDS
+1591 NGESITVTVIKAN
-1606 GAFGSWDIETLGIPS
+1606 AFGSAVSEIFIPS
-1621 TVTSIASNA
+1621 TVTTIESGAFTNA
-1630 FSSIKTIN
+1630 VSVR
-1638 TDAAQPTDTAL
+1638 TDATET
-1649 PAGWEFDA
+1649 PAGWNLPEGSTVT
-1657 TGITINYGQTL
+1657 TGVSGL
-1668 S
+1668 

>member
-12 AVMIMLAV
+12 AVMIVLAV

-35 PQGYTVT
+35 PQGYTVM

-49 ALAADAV
+49 ALAQDGV

-147 ERYEYIFKG
+147 EKFEYIFKG

-260 YGDGQTTT
+260 YGNGQTTT

-279 PTYGLDKPD
+279 PTYGLDKSD

-324 VDFYVDN
+324 VDFYVGDI
-331 VVYCRYY
+331 VYCRYY
-338 VEGGEESPMPADPV
+338 VEGGKASPMPADPV

-366 LDSRGREADLGSI
+366 LDSHGRAADLGSI
-379 TSDTAVYAHFGTQKR
+379 SSDTAVNAEFAAQKR
-394 TYTVEFY
+394 AYTVKFY
-401 VEGKLVDTQRVTTG
+401 VEGELVDTQSVTTG
-415 AAAVAPGED
+415 AAAVAPDEN
-424 KIQAAISSEE
+424 KVKAAISSEE
-434 GVVKTFKGWDKTYGE
+434 GVDKTFKGWDKTFGD

-454 VVNAVIERTLETRTV
+454 VVNAVIKRTLETRTV
-469 TFKWGLEG
+469 TFKWWGLDG
-477 EKSEEMTVTFG
+477 EESEKKTVTFG

-493 PEVENTTIEKED
+493 PEIAETKIEKKD
-505 GIYVFDGWEVV
+505 GICVFDGWKVADGSV
-516 TQGYD
+516 G
-521 SWTSVKSDLTVKA
+521 SWTSVKSDLTVVA
-534 QYKKYP
+534 QYKCYP
-540 KVFEVRFLDAMGA
+540 KVFEVRFLDAEGA

-568 APSEN
+568 APSEE
-573 PQKAADAQYTYEFD
+573 PQKAADAQYTYKFKGWDTAFD
-587 RWDEDFT
+587 K
-594 NVTSDLTIS
+594 VTSDLEIRPDYDAS
-603 PLYNAITRTYTV
+603 PRTYTV
-615 TFYDA
+615 TFHDA
-620 DGAQI
+620 EGALI
-625 GEKQSVAY
+625 GDVQMVEY
-633 GGKATKPENPVKEST
+633 GKAADEPDTTPVKEST
-648 EKYSYTFAGWTG
+648 EEYSYTFAGWTG
-660 GDVDNIVGDTEFY
+660 GDVGKIVGDTEFY
-673 PTYTETV
+673 PDYTETV
-680 RKYNVTFIYGKVD
+680 RKYNVTFVYGNVD

-709 GASATAPEKEAE
+709 GGKATAPEEEAKK
-721 AYTGTNTTEYQ
+721 YTGTNTTEYQ

-778 VRYDKDAVVLP
+778 VRYGKDAVVLP
-789 DAENIVKQQDVQY
+789 SAENIVKQQDVQY
-802 TYAFDGWTYDDGT
+802 TYAFDGWTDDDGT

-828 MKVNRDYELTA
+828 MKVNRDYKLTA

-869 ASAAEPE
+869 TSAAEPK

-910 YLQSL
+910 YSQAL

-923 YGNVDDQSSDDC
+923 YGNVDDQSSDDYH
-935 LTTTIQVEYGKVPEV
+935 TKTIQVEYGKIPTVPEG
-950 PADIDTTRPSTAK
+950 IDTTRPSTAK
-963 YDYTFNGWNGLLA
+963 NDYEFNGWNGLLE
-976 VSGDMTVTADYVATI
+976 VSGDMTVTADYIATI

-1004 ASEGTDTMPYGSWIE
+1004 VFEGENEMPYGSWIE
-1019 RTMSAGGYVFDSWY
+1019 RTMSAGGYIFDSWY
-1033 TKDGDNYVALPTKDD
+1033 TKEGDNYVALPTKDD
-1048 VLSAGGEGHV
+1048 AGGEGHV

-1098 REKVGAINSYM
+1098 RQKVGEINSYM
-1109 FRGRTQEEIEAVYL
+1109 FRGRTQEEIEAVYV
-1123 PLGVQVSAN
+1123 PKGVVVNAK
-1132 AFRSMDN
+1132 AFRSMDGTGQRD
-1139 EPFELGNSATWDR
+1139 EVQDA
-1152 IYDDDVVKTLIVY
+1152 DVAKTVIVY
-1165 CQAED
+1165 VED
-1170 DGGLDAAWDQ
+1170 SKPGIFGSDN
-1180 FDSNWDS
+1180 FKSNWDS
-1187 NSIVGATRSGGISSD
+1187 GVPGD
-1202 NKYFNV
+1202 NKYFDV
-1208 VNIKTIGDYN
+1208 KGIETIGDYN
-1218 FVLINDDGENKAI
+1218 YVLLADNTAI

-1245 PTGTVTDGTGES
+1245 PTGSVHMSSGDNAGD
-1257 AVEYRITEVA
+1257 YRITELA

-1277 ETVFISAEW
+1277 ETVFIANEW
-1286 EDLKVGRYVFSGL
+1286 KDLKFGKHIFSGL
-1299 TATIYLAIDEPSL
+1299 TATIYLAIEKPTVGNIPWTETYFGTPVLADWK
-1312 GSTIPG
+1312 GS
-1318 IGTTDVAK
+1318 
-1326 WNVGWA
+1326 WA
-1332 KTASGDEGTLTLEWN
+1332 DTASGDEGELTLEWN

-1361 RSSGEAIAI
+1361 RSNGEAIAI
-1370 SQEFTFFGGLTKL
+1370 SQEFTFVGDFTKL
-1383 TVPETLTVNEKTYTV
+1383 TIPETLTVGEKSYTV
-1398 TEIGDQLFKDEWLLT
+1398 TEIGDQLFKDEKLLT

-1418 GTIEKIGEQ
+1418 GTIKRIGEQ
-1427 AFYGTNLKSLTLADG
+1427 AFFGTNLKSLTLAEG
-1442 LKEIG
+1442 LEEIG
-1447 NLAFAMNGNL
+1447 NLAFAMNSNL
-1457 SYVYIPESCE
+1457 AYVYIPASCD

-1505 VDLTGIDIS
+1505 VDLTGLDLS
-1514 SIGNIV
+1514 SIGSIV
-1520 SSLVSSGTTLP
+1520 SSLVGSGTTLP
-1531 TYWNAVGKTEVDIRG
+1531 TYWNAVGKTEKDING
-1546 TGLEIGSQVKLIFV
+1546 TGWESLYQVKLIFV

-1569 IGATTVG
+1569 IGATTAG

-1606 GAFGSWDIETLGIPS
+1606 SAFGSWDIETLGIPS

-1638 TDAAQPTDTAL
+1638 TDLAQPTEGTK

-1657 TGITINYGQTL
+1657 TNITINYGQTL

>member
-49 ALAADAV
+49 ALAQDGV

-92 SEAGTIIYAK
+92 SEAGTTIYAK

-147 ERYEYIFKG
+147 EKFEYIFKG

-260 YGDGQTTT
+260 YGGGQTTT

-338 VEGGEESPMPADPV
+338 VEGGEASPIPEDPV

-366 LDSRGREADLGSI
+366 LDRHGRVADLGSI
-379 TSDTAVYAHFGTQKR
+379 TSNTEVYAHFGTQKR

-401 VEGKLVDTQRVTTG
+401 VEGTLVDTQRVTTG

-424 KIQAAISSEE
+424 KVQAVISSEN
-434 GVVKTFKGWDKTYGE
+434 GVVKKFKGWDKTYGE

-469 TFKWGLEG
+469 TFKWWGLEE
-477 EKSEEMTVTFG
+477 EKSEEMKVTFG

-516 TQGYD
+516 TTGYD

-534 QYKKYP
+534 QYKKKYP
-540 KVFEVRFLDAMGA
+540 KVFAVRFLDAEGA
-553 LIGDVQMVEYGKSAT
+553 LIEGVQMVEYGESAT
-568 APSEN
+568 APSEK
-573 PQKAADAQYTYEFD
+573 PQKAANAQYTYAFTGWDTVFD
-587 RWDEDFT
+587 K
-594 NVTSDLTIS
+594 VTSDLKIRPVYKEMLRS
-603 PLYNAITRTYTV
+603 YTV

-625 GEKQSVAY
+625 GEAQTVAY
-633 GGKATKPENPVKEST
+633 GEGASVPDPAPVKAST
-648 EKYSYTFAGWTG
+648 PQYEYIFAGWTG
-660 GDVDNIVGDTEFY
+660 GDVGKIVGDTKFY
-673 PTYTETV
+673 PTYTKSLRSYT
-680 RKYNVTFIYGKVD
+680 VTFVYGKVD
-693 EPESSDYHEVI
+693 EPGSIDYHEET
-704 QQVEY
+704 QQVEH
-709 GASATAPEKEAE
+709 GASATAPEEEAKK
-721 AYTGTNTTEYQ
+721 YTGTNTTEYQ

-743 VTGDMTVKA
+743 VTEDLTVKA
-752 IYRTYD
+752 VYRTYD

-778 VRYDKDAVVLP
+778 VRYGRDAVVLP
-789 DAENIVKQQDVQY
+789 SAENIVKQQDVQY
-802 TYAFDGWTYDDGT
+802 TYAFDGWTDDDGT

-828 MKVNRDYELTA
+828 MKVNRDYKLTA

-869 ASAAEPE
+869 TSAAEPK

-882 TVQWVYTFKGWDSE
+882 TVQWVYTFGGWSSE
-896 AWKNITG
+896 AWTNIVG

-910 YLQSL
+910 YSQAL

-923 YGNVDDQSSDDC
+923 YGNVDDPSSGDYR
-935 LTTTIQVEYGKVPEV
+935 TRKIQVEYGKIPTA
-950 PADIDTTRPSTAK
+950 PDDLNTSRPSTPK
-963 YDYTFNGWNGLLA
+963 YEYEFNGWNGLLA
-976 VSGDMTVTADYVATI
+976 VSGDMTVIADYVATI

-1004 ASEGTDTMPYGSWIE
+1004 AFEGENEMPYGSWIE
-1019 RTMSAGGYVFDSWY
+1019 RTMSAGGYIFDSWY
-1033 TKDGDNYVALPTKDD
+1033 TKEGDDYTALPTKDD
-1048 VLSAGGEGHV
+1048 VQSAGGEGHV
-1058 TGDMTLYGNL
+1058 NGDMTLYGNL

-1098 REKVGAINSYM
+1098 RQKVGAINSYM

-1123 PLGVQVSAN
+1123 PLGVRVSAN
-1132 AFRSMDN
+1132 AFRSMDD
-1139 EPFELGNSATWDR
+1139 EPLDANLETWDK
-1152 IYDDDVVKTLIVY
+1152 IYDEDVVKTLIVY

-1170 DGGLDAAWDQ
+1170 DGG

-1187 NSIVGATRSGGISSD
+1187 NSIIGALRLFGGISSD

-1208 VNIKTIGDYN
+1208 INIKTIGDYN
-1218 FVLINDDGENKAI
+1218 FVLINDEGDNKAI

-1245 PTGTVTDGTGES
+1245 PTGTVIDGTGES
-1257 AVEYRITEVA
+1257 AVEYRITELA

-1277 ETVFISAEW
+1277 ETVFIANEW
-1286 EDLKVGRYVFSGL
+1286 KDLKVGRYVFSGL
-1299 TATIYLAIDEPSL
+1299 TATIYLAIEKPAV
-1312 GSTIPG
+1312 GNIPRVEIS
-1318 IGTTDVAK
+1318 IGTPWIAD

-1332 KTASGDEGTLTLEWN
+1332 NTASGDEGELTLEWN

-1361 RSSGEAIAI
+1361 RSNGEAIAI
-1370 SQEFTFFGGLTKL
+1370 SQEFTFVGDFTKL
-1383 TVPETLTVNEKTYTV
+1383 TIPETLTVGEKSYTV
-1398 TEIGDQLFKDEWLLT
+1398 TEIGDQLFKDERLLT

-1418 GTIEKIGEQ
+1418 GTIKRIGEQ
-1427 AFYGTNLKSLTLADG
+1427 AFFGTNLKSLTLAEG
-1442 LKEIG
+1442 LEEIG
-1447 NLAFAMNGNL
+1447 NLAFAMNSNL
-1457 SYVYIPESCE
+1457 AYVYIPASCD

-1505 VDLTGIDIS
+1505 VDLTGLDLS
-1514 SIGNIV
+1514 SIGSIV
-1520 SSLVSSGTTLP
+1520 TSLVGSGTTLP
-1531 TYWNAVGKTEVDIRG
+1531 TYWNAVGKTEVTMEGKNGIALVARAV
-1546 TGLEIGSQVKLIFV
+1546 LEFV
-1560 VTKDGNARV
+1560 VQKDGNARLIRVSQAGIYTKLDNFV
-1569 IGATTVG
+1569 IPV
-1576 ANIGLKLKNFTIPRE
+1576 E
-1591 VEYNGTKYTVTAIDS
+1591 VEYNGVSYTVTSIDS
-1606 GAFGSWDIETLGIPS
+1606 SAFADWEMETLGIPS

-1638 TDAAQPTDTAL
+1638 TDLAQPTEGTK

-1657 TGITINYGQTL
+1657 TNITINYGQTL